1 MADGKVVIETGLDI
15 TGATKDLNNLGKTIK
30 KEGKEI
36 PPIKPE
42 VKPEVEEQAK
52 TKTKADIN
60 NLVEEVNRILK
71 NAKTDININV
81 SDEDLNIV
89 SSRIDT
95 ILSNTQLVTSEKVK
109 KINAEFKKIGLTDIG
124 ENVQKNVANKV
135 EQDVNKTATATNK
148 VAQATNKATQAS
160 KNLDKETKEL
170 NTDLKQV
177 GTAGT
182 KAMNQIS
189 NGTGGATKSMS
200 SLKSSLKR
208 IIGTLGLV
216 FSLKALINFGQQAVN
231 VASDLTEVDNVVQK
245 AFGNMRGEMDALA
258 DSSIKN
264 LGISRLE
271 AYQTGSTFMAMGKS
285 MLTSSQDAKDMALN
299 LTKLSANMAS
309 FFNTSNKY
317 AAIALK
323 SIYTGE
329 TETLKQYGVVMTEV
343 NLKQFALAQGISKSY
358 DEMSQSER
366 VMLRY
371 QYVMQQL
378 GYIGDDFID
387 TQDSWANQTRVLK
400 EQWKEFLGVLGT
412 GIITVLTPLVK
423 ALNMI
428 MGRMI
433 AIAKSI
439 GSVLSNVFGIQ
450 VQSANQVSG
459 AITDTADAFD
469 DATTAV
475 GDYDKATKKASKTAS
490 KSLASFDKL
499 NNTMTSQSDSGT
511 GAGGAGG
518 GGGLTTPDISSG
530 TDSVIDQAN
539 SKINTLLDSMKKR
552 LLELVD
558 LVKKGFKNGLGTDF
572 DASIKRTEKHLASIG
587 KQLQDIFTNT
597 NVINAANNWANNV
610 AYALGQL
617 AGSMVSIGQ
626 TIVENL
632 VGGVDSFLSKDSGY
646 ITDRIV
652 GLFDISSR
660 VAQITG
666 NLSTAIAEIFTVFRS
681 DTAKNITG
689 DFMGISADLALGF
702 MELTGRLS
710 SDLYNLIAQP
720 IINNKG
726 KIQQAVMGLLEP
738 ISIAMDTIHGAIKNT
753 FEQIFNVYDEYL
765 APAFQNITD
774 GFNSLVST
782 VLDVWNSQVAPFLT
796 TVATE
801 IQTLWQAHLQPLVN
815 NIITLVGKIV
825 LALSELWKNPL
836 EPLIAWIV
844 ANVIPVIT
852 PILQML
858 VSTVSSVIGTIA
870 DILSGIMETL
880 GGIIDFIRGVFTG
893 NWSLAWRG
901 VQQIFMGVW
910 HTLISFMS
918 GILSTISSIF
928 KGIYNVARSYI
939 NFILSAIQGMIN
951 GIIGGFNYMIRSLN
965 HLHFSIPSWVPVL
978 GGKSLGFNLGTIPRV
993 SLPRLATGAV
1003 LPANQPFLSV
1013 VGDQK
1018 HGTNIEAPLDTIK
1031 QALKETLQGMNM
1043 SDNSPIVIEIDGKE
1057 VFRAIRNQDR
1067 QFIKQTGKSAFS
1079 Y

>member
-1 MADGKVVIETGLDI
+1 MADGKVVIETGLDS
-15 TGATKDLNNLGKTIK
+15 TGLKKGLNNL
-30 KEGKEI
+30 
-36 PPIKPE
+36 KPQFTE
-42 VKPEVEEQAK
+42 MG
-52 TKTKADIN
+52 
-60 NLVEEVNRILK
+60 
-71 NAKTDININV
+71 
-81 SDEDLNIV
+81 
-89 SSRIDT
+89 
-95 ILSNTQLVTSEKVK
+95 NT
-109 KINAEFKKIGLTDIG
+109 
-124 ENVQKNVANKV
+124 
-135 EQDVNKTATATNK
+135 
-148 VAQATNKATQAS
+148 
-160 KNLDKETKEL
+160 
-170 NTDLKQV
+170 
-177 GTAGT
+177 GT

-189 NGTGGATKSMS
+189 NSMSGATKSIG
-200 SLKSSLKR
+200 SLKSSLKG

-231 VASDLTEVDNVVQK
+231 VASNLTEVDNVVQK

-343 NLKQFALAQGISKSY
+343 NLKQFALAQGITKSY
-358 DEMSQSER
+358 NEMSQSEK

-433 AIAKSI
+433 ALAKSI

-450 VQSANQVSG
+450 IQSANQVSG
-459 AITDTADAFD
+459 AISDTADAFD

-475 GDYDKATKKASKTAS
+475 GGYDTATKKASKTAS

-499 NNTMTSQSDSGT
+499 NNTMTSQSDGGA

-518 GGGLTTPDISSG
+518 GGGLATPDISSSV
-530 TDSVIDQAN
+530 DSAIDQAN
-539 SKINTLLDSMKKR
+539 SKINTIFDGVKKR

-558 LVKKGFKNGLGTDF
+558 LLKKGFKNGLGTDF
-572 DASIKRTEKHLASIG
+572 EASIKRTQKHLASIG
-587 KQLQDIFTNT
+587 KQLQDIFTNP

-689 DFMGISADLALGF
+689 DFMGINADLALGF

-720 IINNKG
+720 IIDNKD

-738 ISIAMDTIHGAIKNT
+738 ISIAMDTIHGAVKNT

-774 GFNSLVST
+774 GFSSLVSSL
-782 VLDVWNSQVAPFLT
+782 LDVWNSQVAPFLT
-796 TVATE
+796 TVATA
-801 IQTLWQAHLQPLVN
+801 IQTLWETHLQPFVDNL
-815 NIITLVGKIV
+815 ITLVGKIV
-825 LALSELWKNPL
+825 LAISELWKNVL

-844 ANVIPVIT
+844 ANVVPVIT
-852 PILQML
+852 PILETM
-858 VSTVSSVIGTIA
+858 VKTVSSIIGTIA

-880 GGIIDFIRGVFTG
+880 GGIIDFITGIFTG
-893 NWSLAWRG
+893 DWSLAWQG
-901 VQQIFMGVW
+901 VQEIFTGIWNALTGFISGIWSTIKSIFTGAISTIVQFVKTGFNAAKTAVTTIFGGIKSFISNTWSGIKSTVMGVVN
-910 HTLISFMS
+910 TLKSYVVNGFSYIQS
-918 GILSTISSIF
+918 GISRIMNSILSIIS
-928 KGIYNVARSYI
+928 GIWRGISNVAKSCI
-939 NFILSAIQGMIN
+939 NFILSGIQSMVN
-951 GIIGGFNYMIRSLN
+951 GIIGGFNSMIRALN
-965 HLHFSIPSWVPVL
+965 HLHFSIPDWVPGL
-978 GGKSLGFNLGTIPRV
+978 GGKSLGFNLSTISKV

>member
-1 MADGKVVIETGLDI
+1 MADGKVVIETGLDS
-15 TGATKDLNNLGKTIK
+15 TGLKKGLNNL
-30 KEGKEI
+30 
-36 PPIKPE
+36 KPQFTE
-42 VKPEVEEQAK
+42 MG
-52 TKTKADIN
+52 
-60 NLVEEVNRILK
+60 
-71 NAKTDININV
+71 
-81 SDEDLNIV
+81 
-89 SSRIDT
+89 
-95 ILSNTQLVTSEKVK
+95 NT
-109 KINAEFKKIGLTDIG
+109 
-124 ENVQKNVANKV
+124 
-135 EQDVNKTATATNK
+135 
-148 VAQATNKATQAS
+148 
-160 KNLDKETKEL
+160 
-170 NTDLKQV
+170 
-177 GTAGT
+177 GT

-189 NGTGGATKSMS
+189 NSMNGATKSIG
-200 SLKSSLKR
+200 SLKSSLKG

-216 FSLKALINFGQQAVN
+216 FSLKALINFGQQAVD

-245 AFGNMRGEMDALA
+245 TFGNMRGEMDALA

-285 MLTSSQDAKDMALN
+285 MLTSSQDAKNMALN

-343 NLKQFALAQGISKSY
+343 NLKQFALAQGITKSY
-358 DEMSQSER
+358 NEMSQSEK

-433 AIAKSI
+433 AIVKSI

-459 AITDTADAFD
+459 AISDTAGAFD

-490 KSLASFDKL
+490 KSLATFDKL
-499 NNTMTSQSDSGT
+499 NNTMTSQSDGDA

-530 TDSVIDQAN
+530 TNSVIDQVN
-539 SKINTLLDSMKKR
+539 SKINTVLDGMKKR

-558 LVKKGFKNGLGTDF
+558 LLKKGFKNGLGTDF
-572 DASIKRTEKHLASIG
+572 DASIKRTQKHLASIG
-587 KQLQDIFTNT
+587 KQLQDIFTNP

-652 GLFDISSR
+652 GLFDISSKI
-660 VAQITG
+660 AQITG

-689 DFMGISADLALGF
+689 NIIGITTDLTLGF
-702 MELTGRLS
+702 MELTGRLA

-720 IINNKG
+720 IIDNKD

-774 GFNSLVST
+774 GFSSLVGSL
-782 VLDVWNSQVAPFLT
+782 LDVWNSQIAPFLT
-796 TVATE
+796 TVATA
-801 IQTLWQAHLQPLVN
+801 IQTLWETHLQPFVN
-815 NIITLVGKIV
+815 NLITLVGKIV
-825 LALSELWKNPL
+825 LAISELWKNVL

-844 ANVIPVIT
+844 ANVVPVIT
-852 PILQML
+852 PILETL
-858 VSTVSSVIGTIA
+858 VKYVSSIIGTIA

-880 GGIIDFIRGVFTG
+880 SGIIDFITGIFTG
-893 NWSLAWRG
+893 DWSLAWQG
-901 VQQIFMGVW
+901 VQEIFTGIWNALTGFISGVW
-910 HTLISFMS
+910 STIKSIFTGAISIIVQFIKTGFNAAKTAITTIFGGIRSFISNTWS
-918 GILSTISSIF
+918 GIKSTVIGAINTLKSYIVNGFSYIQSGIARIMNSILSIISGIWQ
-928 KGIYNVARSYI
+928 GIYNVARSYI
-939 NFILSAIQGMIN
+939 NFILSGIQSMVN
-951 GIIGGFNYMIRSLN
+951 GIIGGFNSMIRALN
-965 HLHFSIPSWVPVL
+965 HLHFSIPDWVPGL
-978 GGKSLGFNLGTIPRV
+978 GGKSLGFNLSTISKV

>member
-1 MADGKVVIETGLDI
+1 MADGKVVIETGLDS
-15 TGATKDLNNLGKTIK
+15 TGLKKGLNNL
-30 KEGKEI
+30 
-36 PPIKPE
+36 KPQFTE
-42 VKPEVEEQAK
+42 MG
-52 TKTKADIN
+52 
-60 NLVEEVNRILK
+60 
-71 NAKTDININV
+71 
-81 SDEDLNIV
+81 
-89 SSRIDT
+89 
-95 ILSNTQLVTSEKVK
+95 NT
-109 KINAEFKKIGLTDIG
+109 
-124 ENVQKNVANKV
+124 
-135 EQDVNKTATATNK
+135 
-148 VAQATNKATQAS
+148 
-160 KNLDKETKEL
+160 
-170 NTDLKQV
+170 
-177 GTAGT
+177 GT

-189 NGTGGATKSMS
+189 NSMSGATKSMG
-200 SLKSSLKR
+200 SLKSSLKG

-216 FSLKALINFGQQAVN
+216 FSLKALINFGQQAVD

-358 DEMSQSER
+358 EEMSQSER

-459 AITDTADAFD
+459 AISDTADAFD

-475 GDYDKATKKASKTAS
+475 GDYDTATKKASKTAS

-518 GGGLTTPDISSG
+518 GGGLATPDISSG
-530 TDSVIDQAN
+530 TDSAIDQAN
-539 SKINTLLDSMKKR
+539 SKINTILDNVKKR
-552 LLELVD
+552 LLELVN

-572 DASIKRTEKHLASIG
+572 DASIKRTQKHLASIG
-587 KQLQDIFTNT
+587 KQLQDIFTNP
-597 NVINAANNWANNV
+597 NIINAANNWANNV

-652 GLFDISSR
+652 GLFDISSK

-689 DFMGISADLALGF
+689 DFIGINADLALGF

-720 IINNKG
+720 IIDNKD

-738 ISIAMDTIHGAIKNT
+738 ISIAMDTIHDVIKNT

-774 GFNSLVST
+774 GFSSLVGGL
-782 VLDVWNSQVAPFLT
+782 LDVWNSQVAPFLT

-801 IQTLWQAHLQPLVN
+801 IQTLWETHLQPFVN
-815 NIITLVGKIV
+815 NLITLVGKIV
-825 LALSELWKNPL
+825 LAISELWKNVL

-844 ANVIPVIT
+844 ANVVPVIT
-852 PILQML
+852 PILESM
-858 VSTVSSVIGTIA
+858 VKTVSSVIGTIA

-880 GGIIDFIRGVFTG
+880 GGIIDFITGIFTG
-893 NWSLAWRG
+893 DWSLAWQG
-901 VQQIFMGVW
+901 VQEIFTGIWNALTGFISGVW
-910 HTLISFMS
+910 STIKSIFTGAISIIVQFIKTGFNAAKTAITTIFGGIRSFISNTWS
-918 GILSTISSIF
+918 GIKSTVIGAVNTLKSYVVNGFSYMQSGIARIMNSILSIISGIWR
-928 KGIYNVARSYI
+928 GIYNVARSYI
-939 NFILSAIQGMIN
+939 NFILSGIQSMVN
-951 GIIGGFNYMIRSLN
+951 GIIGGFNSMIRALN
-965 HLHFSIPSWVPVL
+965 HLHFSIPDWVPGL
-978 GGKSLGFNLGTIPRV
+978 GGKSLGFNLSTISRV

>member
-1 MADGKVVIETGLDI
+1 MADGKVVIETGLDS
-15 TGATKDLNNLGKTIK
+15 TGLKKGLNNL
-30 KEGKEI
+30 
-36 PPIKPE
+36 KPQFTE
-42 VKPEVEEQAK
+42 MG
-52 TKTKADIN
+52 
-60 NLVEEVNRILK
+60 
-71 NAKTDININV
+71 
-81 SDEDLNIV
+81 
-89 SSRIDT
+89 
-95 ILSNTQLVTSEKVK
+95 NT
-109 KINAEFKKIGLTDIG
+109 
-124 ENVQKNVANKV
+124 
-135 EQDVNKTATATNK
+135 
-148 VAQATNKATQAS
+148 
-160 KNLDKETKEL
+160 
-170 NTDLKQV
+170 
-177 GTAGT
+177 GT

-189 NGTGGATKSMS
+189 NSVGGATKSMS
-200 SLKSSLKR
+200 SLKSSLKG

-216 FSLKALINFGQQAVN
+216 FSLKALINFGQQAVD

-412 GIITVLTPLVK
+412 GIITILTPLVK
-423 ALNMI
+423 ALNMV

-439 GSVLSNVFGIQ
+439 GSILSNVFGIQ

-499 NNTMTSQSDSGT
+499 NNTMTSQSDSGA

-530 TDSVIDQAN
+530 ADSAITQAN
-539 SKINTLLDSMKKR
+539 SKINTVLDNVKKR

-558 LVKKGFKNGLGTDF
+558 LLKKGFKNGLGTDF

-587 KQLQDIFTNT
+587 KQLQNIFTNP

-626 TIVENL
+626 TIIENL

-689 DFMGISADLALGF
+689 DFMGINADLALGF

-720 IINNKG
+720 IIDNKD

-774 GFNSLVST
+774 GFSSLVGSL
-782 VLDVWNSQVAPFLT
+782 LDVWNSQVAPFLT

-801 IQTLWQAHLQPLVN
+801 IQTLWETHLQPFVDNL
-815 NIITLVGKIV
+815 ITLVGKIV
-825 LALSELWKNPL
+825 LAISELWKNVL

-844 ANVIPVIT
+844 ANIVPVIT
-852 PILQML
+852 PILETM
-858 VSTVSSVIGTIA
+858 VKTVSSIIGTIA

-880 GGIIDFIRGVFTG
+880 GGIIDFITGVFSG
-893 NWSLAWRG
+893 DWSLAWQG
-901 VQQIFMGVW
+901 VQEIFTGIWNALTGFISGIWSTIESIFTGAISIIVQFIQTGFNAAKTAITTIFGGIKSFISSIWNGIKSVVLGIVNALKNGISAAFNGIKSIITSVMNTILSVISRVW
-910 HTLISFMS
+910 NAIWGTIKRVIN
-918 GILSTISSIF
+918 GILS
-928 KGIYNVARSYI
+928 GIQS
-939 NFILSAIQGMIN
+939 MIN
-951 GIIGGFNYMIRSLN
+951 GIIGGFNSMIRALN
-965 HLHFSIPSWVPVL
+965 HLHFSIPDWVPGL
-978 GGKSLGFNLGTIPRV
+978 GGKSLGFNLSTISRV

>member
-1 MADGKVVIETGLDI
+1 MADGKVVIETGLDS
-15 TGATKDLNNLGKTIK
+15 TGLKKGLNNLKPQFT
-30 KEGKEI
+30 EI
-36 PPIKPE
+36 G
-42 VKPEVEEQAK
+42 
-52 TKTKADIN
+52 
-60 NLVEEVNRILK
+60 
-71 NAKTDININV
+71 
-81 SDEDLNIV
+81 
-89 SSRIDT
+89 
-95 ILSNTQLVTSEKVK
+95 NT
-109 KINAEFKKIGLTDIG
+109 
-124 ENVQKNVANKV
+124 
-135 EQDVNKTATATNK
+135 
-148 VAQATNKATQAS
+148 
-160 KNLDKETKEL
+160 
-170 NTDLKQV
+170 
-177 GTAGT
+177 GT

-189 NGTGGATKSMS
+189 NSVGGATKSMS
-200 SLKSSLKR
+200 SLKSSLKG

-358 DEMSQSER
+358 EEMSQSER

-387 TQDSWANQTRVLK
+387 TQDSWANQTRVLS

-412 GIITVLTPLVK
+412 GIITILTPLVK
-423 ALNMI
+423 ALNMVL
-428 MGRMI
+428 GRMI

-459 AITDTADAFD
+459 AVSDTADAFD
-469 DATTAV
+469 DASTAV

-511 GAGGAGG
+511 GTGGAGG
-518 GGGLTTPDISSG
+518 GGGITTPNINSG
-530 TDSVIDQAN
+530 ADSALTQAN
-539 SKINTLLDSMKKR
+539 SKINTVLDNVKKR

-587 KQLQDIFTNT
+587 KQLQDIFTNP

-617 AGSMVSIGQ
+617 AGSMISIGQ
-626 TIVENL
+626 TIIENL

-689 DFMGISADLALGF
+689 DFMGINADLALGF

-720 IINNKG
+720 IIDNKD

-774 GFNSLVST
+774 GFSSLVSSL
-782 VLDVWNSQVAPFLT
+782 LDVWNSQVAPFLT
-796 TVATE
+796 TVATA
-801 IQTLWQAHLQPLVN
+801 IQTLWETHLQPFVN
-815 NIITLVGKIV
+815 NLITLVGKIV
-825 LALSELWKNPL
+825 LAISELWKNVL

-844 ANVIPVIT
+844 ANVVPVIT
-852 PILQML
+852 PILETM
-858 VSTVSSVIGTIA
+858 VKTVSSIIGTIA

-880 GGIIDFIRGVFTG
+880 GGIIDFITGVFTG
-893 NWSLAWRG
+893 DWSLAWQG
-901 VQQIFMGVW
+901 VQEIFTGIW
-910 HTLISFMS
+910 NALTGFIS
-918 GILSTISSIF
+918 GIWSTIESIF
-928 KGIYNVARSYI
+928 TGAISIIVQFIQTGFNAAKTVITTIFGGIKTFISNTWSGIKSIVIGAVNVLKSYVINGFNYIKSGITGVMNTILSIISGIWRGIYNVARTYI
-939 NFILSAIQGMIN
+939 NYVLSGIQSMVN
-951 GIIGGFNYMIRSLN
+951 GIIGGLNSMIRALN
-965 HLHFSIPSWVPVL
+965 HLHFSIPDWVPGL
-978 GGKSLGFNLGTIPRV
+978 GGKSLGFNLGTISRV

-1043 SDNSPIVIEIDGKE
+1043 TDNSPIVIEIDGKE

>member
-1 MADGKVVIETGLDI
+1 MADGKVVIETGLDS
-15 TGATKDLNNLGKTIK
+15 TGLKKGLNNLKPQFT
-30 KEGKEI
+30 EI
-36 PPIKPE
+36 G
-42 VKPEVEEQAK
+42 
-52 TKTKADIN
+52 
-60 NLVEEVNRILK
+60 
-71 NAKTDININV
+71 
-81 SDEDLNIV
+81 
-89 SSRIDT
+89 
-95 ILSNTQLVTSEKVK
+95 NT
-109 KINAEFKKIGLTDIG
+109 
-124 ENVQKNVANKV
+124 
-135 EQDVNKTATATNK
+135 
-148 VAQATNKATQAS
+148 
-160 KNLDKETKEL
+160 
-170 NTDLKQV
+170 
-177 GTAGT
+177 GT

-189 NGTGGATKSMS
+189 NSVGGATKSMS
-200 SLKSSLKR
+200 SLKSSLKG

-358 DEMSQSER
+358 EEMSQSER

-387 TQDSWANQTRVLK
+387 TQDSWANQTRVLS

-412 GIITVLTPLVK
+412 GIITILTPLVK
-423 ALNMI
+423 ALNMVL
-428 MGRMI
+428 GRMI

-459 AITDTADAFD
+459 AISDTASAFD

-511 GAGGAGG
+511 GTGGAGG
-518 GGGLTTPDISSG
+518 GGGITTPNINSG
-530 TDSVIDQAN
+530 ADSVLTQAN
-539 SKINTLLDSMKKR
+539 SKINTVLDSMKKR

-558 LVKKGFKNGLGTDF
+558 LLKKGFKNGLGTDF
-572 DASIKRTEKHLASIG
+572 DASLKRTQKHLASIG
-587 KQLQDIFTNT
+587 KQLQDIFTNPS
-597 NVINAANNWANNV
+597 VINAANNWANNV

-626 TIVENL
+626 TIIENL

-652 GLFDISSR
+652 GLFDISSK

-689 DFMGISADLALGF
+689 DFMGINADLALGF

-720 IINNKG
+720 IIDNKD

-774 GFNSLVST
+774 GFSSLVSSL
-782 VLDVWNSQVAPFLT
+782 LDVWNSQVAPFLT
-796 TVATE
+796 TVATA
-801 IQTLWQAHLQPLVN
+801 IQTLWETHLQPFVN
-815 NIITLVGKIV
+815 NLITLVGKIV
-825 LALSELWKNPL
+825 LAISELWKNVL

-844 ANVIPVIT
+844 ANVVPVIT
-852 PILQML
+852 PILETL
-858 VSTVSSVIGTIA
+858 VKYVSSIIGTIA
-870 DILSGIMETL
+870 DILSGMMETL
-880 GGIIDFIRGVFTG
+880 SGIIDFITGIFTG
-893 NWSLAWRG
+893 DWSLAWQG
-901 VQQIFMGVW
+901 VQEIFTGIW
-910 HTLISFMS
+910 NALTGFIS
-918 GILSTISSIF
+918 GIWSTIESIF
-928 KGIYNVARSYI
+928 TGAISIIVQFIKTGFNAAKTAITTIFGGIRSFISNTWNGIKSTVIGAVNTLKSYVVNGFSYMQSGIARIMNSILSIISGIWRGIYNVARSYI
-939 NFILSAIQGMIN
+939 NFILSGIQSMVN
-951 GIIGGFNYMIRSLN
+951 GIIGGFNSMIRALN
-965 HLHFSIPSWVPVL
+965 HLHFSIPAWVPGL
-978 GGKSLGFNLGTIPRV
+978 GGKSLGFNLSTISRV

>member
-1 MADGKVVIETGLDI
+1 MADGKVVIETGLDS
-15 TGATKDLNNLGKTIK
+15 TGLKKGLNNLKPQFT
-30 KEGKEI
+30 EI
-36 PPIKPE
+36 G
-42 VKPEVEEQAK
+42 
-52 TKTKADIN
+52 
-60 NLVEEVNRILK
+60 
-71 NAKTDININV
+71 
-81 SDEDLNIV
+81 
-89 SSRIDT
+89 
-95 ILSNTQLVTSEKVK
+95 NT
-109 KINAEFKKIGLTDIG
+109 
-124 ENVQKNVANKV
+124 
-135 EQDVNKTATATNK
+135 
-148 VAQATNKATQAS
+148 
-160 KNLDKETKEL
+160 
-170 NTDLKQV
+170 
-177 GTAGT
+177 GT

-189 NGTGGATKSMS
+189 NSVGGATKSMS
-200 SLKSSLKR
+200 SLKSSLKG

-358 DEMSQSER
+358 EEMSQSER

-387 TQDSWANQTRVLK
+387 TQDSWANQTRVLS

-412 GIITVLTPLVK
+412 GIITILTPLVK
-423 ALNMI
+423 ALNMVL
-428 MGRMI
+428 GRMI

-459 AITDTADAFD
+459 AVSDTADAFD
-469 DATTAV
+469 DASTAV

-511 GAGGAGG
+511 GTGGAGG
-518 GGGLTTPDISSG
+518 GGGITTPNINSG
-530 TDSVIDQAN
+530 ADSALTQAN
-539 SKINTLLDSMKKR
+539 SKINTVLDNVKKR

-587 KQLQDIFTNT
+587 KQLQDIFTNP

-617 AGSMVSIGQ
+617 AGSMISIGQ
-626 TIVENL
+626 TIIENL

-689 DFMGISADLALGF
+689 DFMGINADLALGF

-720 IINNKG
+720 IIDNKD

-774 GFNSLVST
+774 GFSSLVSSL
-782 VLDVWNSQVAPFLT
+782 LDVWNSQVAPFLT
-796 TVATE
+796 TVATA
-801 IQTLWQAHLQPLVN
+801 IQTLWETHLQPFVN
-815 NIITLVGKIV
+815 NLITLVGKIV
-825 LALSELWKNPL
+825 LAISELWKNVL

-844 ANVIPVIT
+844 ANVVPVIT
-852 PILQML
+852 PILETM
-858 VSTVSSVIGTIA
+858 VKTVSSIIGTIA

-880 GGIIDFIRGVFTG
+880 GGIIDFITGVFTG
-893 NWSLAWRG
+893 DWSLAWQG
-901 VQQIFMGVW
+901 VQEIFTGIW
-910 HTLISFMS
+910 NALTGFIS
-918 GILSTISSIF
+918 GIWSTIESIF
-928 KGIYNVARSYI
+928 TGAISIIVQFIQTGFNAAKTVITTIFGGIKTFISNTWSGIKSIVIGAVNVLKSYVINGFNYMKSGISGVMNTILSIISGIWGGIYNVARSYI
-939 NFILSAIQGMIN
+939 NFILSGIQGMVN
-951 GIIGGFNYMIRSLN
+951 GIIGGFNSMIRALN
-965 HLHFSIPSWVPVL
+965 HLHFSIPDWVPGL
-978 GGKSLGFNLGTIPRV
+978 GGKSLGFNLSTISRV

-1043 SDNSPIVIEIDGKE
+1043 TDNSPIVIEIDGKE

>member
-1 MADGKVVIETGLDI
+1 MADGKVVIETGLDS
-15 TGATKDLNNLGKTIK
+15 TGLKRGLNNL
-30 KEGKEI
+30 
-36 PPIKPE
+36 KPQFTE
-42 VKPEVEEQAK
+42 MG
-52 TKTKADIN
+52 
-60 NLVEEVNRILK
+60 
-71 NAKTDININV
+71 
-81 SDEDLNIV
+81 
-89 SSRIDT
+89 
-95 ILSNTQLVTSEKVK
+95 NT
-109 KINAEFKKIGLTDIG
+109 
-124 ENVQKNVANKV
+124 
-135 EQDVNKTATATNK
+135 
-148 VAQATNKATQAS
+148 
-160 KNLDKETKEL
+160 
-170 NTDLKQV
+170 
-177 GTAGT
+177 GT

-189 NGTGGATKSMS
+189 NSMSGTTKSIG
-200 SLKSSLKR
+200 SLKSSLKG
-208 IIGTLGLV
+208 IISTLGVV

-343 NLKQFALAQGISKSY
+343 NLKQFALAQGITKSY
-358 DEMSQSER
+358 NEMSQSER

-387 TQDSWANQTRVLK
+387 TQDSWANQTRVLS

-412 GIITVLTPLVK
+412 GIITILTPLVK
-423 ALNMI
+423 ALNMVL
-428 MGRMI
+428 GRMI

-459 AITDTADAFD
+459 AVSDTADAFD
-469 DATTAV
+469 DASTAV

-490 KSLASFDKL
+490 KSLAAFDKL
-499 NNTMTSQSDSGT
+499 NNTMTSQSDGDT

-530 TDSVIDQAN
+530 TDSAIDQAN
-539 SKINTLLDSMKKR
+539 SKINTILDNVKKR

-572 DASIKRTEKHLASIG
+572 DASIKRTQKHLASIG
-587 KQLQDIFTNT
+587 KQLQDIFTNPS
-597 NVINAANNWANNV
+597 VINAANNWANNV

-632 VGGVDSFLSKDSGY
+632 VGGVDSFLSKDNGY

-720 IINNKG
+720 IIDNKD

-738 ISIAMDTIHGAIKNT
+738 ISIAMDTIHEAIKNT

-774 GFNSLVST
+774 GFSSLVSSL
-782 VLDVWNSQVAPFLT
+782 LDVWNSQVAPFLT

-801 IQTLWQAHLQPLVN
+801 IQTLWETHLQPFVN
-815 NIITLVGKIV
+815 NLITLVGKIV
-825 LALSELWKNPL
+825 LAISELWKNVL

-844 ANVIPVIT
+844 ANVVPVIT
-852 PILQML
+852 PILESM
-858 VSTVSSVIGTIA
+858 VKTVSSVIGTIA

-880 GGIIDFIRGVFTG
+880 GGIIDFITGIFTG
-893 NWSLAWRG
+893 DWSLAWQG
-901 VQQIFMGVW
+901 VQEIFTGIWNALTGFISGVW
-910 HTLISFMS
+910 STIKSIFTGAISIIVQFIKTGFNAAKTAITTIFGGIRSFISNTWNGIKSVVLGIVNALKNGITAAFNGIKSVITSVMNTIS
-918 GILSTISSIF
+918 SVISRVWNAIWGTIKRVINGILS
-928 KGIYNVARSYI
+928 GIQSMV
-939 NFILSAIQGMIN
+939 N
-951 GIIGGFNYMIRSLN
+951 GIIGGFNSMIRALN
-965 HLHFSIPSWVPVL
+965 HLHFSIPDWVPGL
-978 GGKSLGFNLGTIPRV
+978 GGRSLGFNLSTISRV

>member
-1 MADGKVVIETGLDI
+1 MADGKVVIETGLDS
-15 TGATKDLNNLGKTIK
+15 TGLKKGLNNL
-30 KEGKEI
+30 
-36 PPIKPE
+36 KPQFTE
-42 VKPEVEEQAK
+42 MG
-52 TKTKADIN
+52 
-60 NLVEEVNRILK
+60 
-71 NAKTDININV
+71 
-81 SDEDLNIV
+81 
-89 SSRIDT
+89 
-95 ILSNTQLVTSEKVK
+95 NT
-109 KINAEFKKIGLTDIG
+109 
-124 ENVQKNVANKV
+124 
-135 EQDVNKTATATNK
+135 
-148 VAQATNKATQAS
+148 
-160 KNLDKETKEL
+160 
-170 NTDLKQV
+170 
-177 GTAGT
+177 GT

-189 NGTGGATKSMS
+189 NSMNGATKSIG
-200 SLKSSLKR
+200 SLKSSLKG

-216 FSLKALINFGQQAVN
+216 FSLKALINFGQQAVE
-231 VASDLTEVDNVVQK
+231 VSSDLTEVDNVVQK

-258 DSSIKN
+258 NSSIKN

-271 AYQTGSTFMAMGKS
+271 AYQTGSTFMSMGKS
-285 MLTSSQDAKDMALN
+285 MLTSSQDAKNMALN

-358 DEMSQSER
+358 NEMSQSEK

-400 EQWKEFLGVLGT
+400 EQWKEFLSVIGT
-412 GIITVLTPLVK
+412 GIITVLTPLIK

-439 GSVLSNVFGIQ
+439 GSVLSSVFGIQ
-450 VQSANQVSG
+450 IQSANQVSG
-459 AITDTADAFD
+459 AISDTADAFD
-469 DATTAV
+469 DASTAV
-475 GDYDKATKKASKTAS
+475 GDYDAATKKASKTAS

-499 NNTMTSQSDSGT
+499 NNTMTSQSDGGT

-518 GGGLTTPDISSG
+518 AGLTTPDISST
-530 TDSVIDQAN
+530 TDSAIDQAN
-539 SKINTLLDSMKKR
+539 SKINTILDSVKKR

-558 LVKKGFKNGLGTDF
+558 LVKKGFKDGLGTDF
-572 DASIKRTEKHLASIG
+572 DASIKRTQKHLTSIG
-587 KQLQDIFTNT
+587 KQLQNIFTNP
-597 NVINAANNWANNV
+597 NVINAANNWANSV

-689 DFMGISADLALGF
+689 DFMGINADLALGF
-702 MELTGRLS
+702 TELTGRLS

-720 IINNKG
+720 IIDNKG

-774 GFNSLVST
+774 GFSSLVGSL
-782 VLDVWNSQVAPFLT
+782 LDVWNSQVAPFLT
-796 TVATE
+796 TIATA
-801 IQTLWQAHLQPLVN
+801 IQTLWETHLQPFVN
-815 NIITLVGKIV
+815 NLITLVGKIV
-825 LALSELWKNPL
+825 LAISELWKNVL
-836 EPLIAWIV
+836 EPLIAWVV
-844 ANVIPVIT
+844 ANVVPVIT
-852 PILQML
+852 PILESM
-858 VSTVSSVIGTIA
+858 VKTVSSVIGTIA

-880 GGIIDFIRGVFTG
+880 GGIIDFITGIFTG
-893 NWSLAWRG
+893 DWSLAWQG
-901 VQQIFMGVW
+901 VQEIFTGIW
-910 HTLISFMS
+910 NALTGFIS
-918 GILSTISSIF
+918 GIWSTIKSIFTGAISVIVQFIKTGFNAAKTVITTIFGGIKTFISSIWNGIKSVVLGIVNALKNGITAAFNGIKSVITSVMNTISSVISRVWNAIWGTI
-928 KGIYNVARSYI
+928 KRVI
-939 NFILSAIQGMIN
+939 NGILSAIQGMVN
-951 GIIGGFNYMIRSLN
+951 GIIGGLNSMIRSLN
-965 HLHFSIPSWVPVL
+965 HLHFSIPDWVPGL
-978 GGKSLGFNLGTIPRV
+978 GGKSLGFNLNTISRV

-1031 QALKETLQGMNM
+1031 QALKETLQGINM
-1043 SDNSPIVIEIDGKE
+1043 SDNSPIVIEIDGRE

>member
-1 MADGKVVIETGLDI
+1 MADGKVVIETGLDS
-15 TGATKDLNNLGKTIK
+15 TGLKKELNNL
-30 KEGKEI
+30 
-36 PPIKPE
+36 KPQFTE
-42 VKPEVEEQAK
+42 MG
-52 TKTKADIN
+52 
-60 NLVEEVNRILK
+60 
-71 NAKTDININV
+71 
-81 SDEDLNIV
+81 
-89 SSRIDT
+89 
-95 ILSNTQLVTSEKVK
+95 NT
-109 KINAEFKKIGLTDIG
+109 
-124 ENVQKNVANKV
+124 
-135 EQDVNKTATATNK
+135 
-148 VAQATNKATQAS
+148 
-160 KNLDKETKEL
+160 
-170 NTDLKQV
+170 
-177 GTAGT
+177 GT

-189 NGTGGATKSMS
+189 TGMNGATKSMS
-200 SLKSSLKR
+200 SLKSSLKG
-208 IIGTLGLV
+208 IIGTLGVV

-309 FFNTSNKY
+309 FFNTTNKY

-358 DEMSQSER
+358 NEMSQSEK

-439 GSVLSNVFGIQ
+439 GSVLSSAFGIQ

-459 AITDTADAFD
+459 AISDTAGAFD

-475 GDYDKATKKASKTAS
+475 GDYDTATKKASKTAS

-499 NNTMTSQSDSGT
+499 NNTMTSQSDGGA

-518 GGGLTTPDISSG
+518 GGGLATPDISSG
-530 TDSVIDQAN
+530 TDSAIDQAN
-539 SKINTLLDSMKKR
+539 SKINTIFDEVKKR

-558 LVKKGFKNGLGTDF
+558 LLKKGFKNGLGTDF
-572 DASIKRTEKHLASIG
+572 DASIKRTQKHLASIG
-587 KQLQDIFTNT
+587 KQLQDIFTNP

-617 AGSMVSIGQ
+617 AGSMISIGQ
-626 TIVENL
+626 TIIENL

-652 GLFDISSR
+652 GLFDISSK

-689 DFMGISADLALGF
+689 DFMGINADLALGF

-720 IINNKG
+720 IIDNKDR
-726 KIQQAVMGLLEP
+726 IQQAVMGLLEP
-738 ISIAMDTIHGAIKNT
+738 ISIAMDTIHEAIKNT

-774 GFNSLVST
+774 GFSSLVGS
-782 VLDVWNSQVAPFLT
+782 LLNVWNSQVAPFLT
-796 TVATE
+796 TVATA
-801 IQTLWQAHLQPLVN
+801 IQTLWETHLQPFVN
-815 NIITLVGKIV
+815 NLITLVGKIV
-825 LALSELWKNPL
+825 LAISELWKNVL

-844 ANVIPVIT
+844 ANVVPVIT
-852 PILQML
+852 PILETM
-858 VSTVSSVIGTIA
+858 VETVSSVIGTIA

-880 GGIIDFIRGVFTG
+880 GGIIDFITGIFTG
-893 NWSLAWRG
+893 DWSLAWQG
-901 VQQIFMGVW
+901 VQEIFTGIW
-910 HTLISFMS
+910 NALTGFIS
-918 GILSTISSIF
+918 GIWSTIKSIF
-928 KGIYNVARSYI
+928 TGAISTIVQFVKTGFNAAKTAITTIFGGIRNFISNTWSGIKSTVIGAVNTFKSYVVNGFSYMQSGIARIMNSILSIISGIWRGIYNVARSYI
-939 NFILSAIQGMIN
+939 NFILSGIQGMVN
-951 GIIGGFNYMIRSLN
+951 GIIGGFNSMIRALN
-965 HLHFSIPSWVPVL
+965 HLHFSIPDWVPGL
-978 GGKSLGFNLGTIPRV
+978 GGKSLGFNLSTISRV

>member
-1 MADGKVVIETGLDI
+1 MADGKVVIETGLDS
-15 TGATKDLNNLGKTIK
+15 TGLKKGLNNL
-30 KEGKEI
+30 
-36 PPIKPE
+36 KPQFTE
-42 VKPEVEEQAK
+42 MG
-52 TKTKADIN
+52 
-60 NLVEEVNRILK
+60 
-71 NAKTDININV
+71 
-81 SDEDLNIV
+81 
-89 SSRIDT
+89 
-95 ILSNTQLVTSEKVK
+95 NT
-109 KINAEFKKIGLTDIG
+109 
-124 ENVQKNVANKV
+124 
-135 EQDVNKTATATNK
+135 
-148 VAQATNKATQAS
+148 
-160 KNLDKETKEL
+160 
-170 NTDLKQV
+170 
-177 GTAGT
+177 GT

-189 NGTGGATKSMS
+189 NSMSGATKSMG
-200 SLKSSLKR
+200 SLKSSLKG

-216 FSLKALINFGQQAVN
+216 FSLKALINFGQQAVD

-358 DEMSQSER
+358 EEMSQSER

-412 GIITVLTPLVK
+412 GIITILTPLVK
-423 ALNMI
+423 ALNMVL
-428 MGRMI
+428 GRMI

-459 AITDTADAFD
+459 AVSDTADAFD
-469 DATTAV
+469 DASTAV

-499 NNTMTSQSDSGT
+499 NNTMTSQSDGGT

-530 TDSVIDQAN
+530 TDSAIDQAN
-539 SKINTLLDSMKKR
+539 SKINTILDNVKKR

-558 LVKKGFKNGLGTDF
+558 LLKKGFKNGLGTDF
-572 DASIKRTEKHLASIG
+572 DASIKRTQKHLANIG
-587 KQLQDIFTNT
+587 KQLQDIFTNP

-610 AYALGQL
+610 AYSLGQL

-626 TIVENL
+626 TIIENL

-652 GLFDISSR
+652 ALFDISSR

-689 DFMGISADLALGF
+689 DIMGINADLALGF

-720 IINNKG
+720 IIDNKD

-774 GFNSLVST
+774 GFDSLVGSI
-782 VLDVWNSQVAPFLT
+782 LDVWNSQVVPFLT
-796 TVATE
+796 TVAKA
-801 IQTLWQAHLQPLVN
+801 IQTLWETHLQPLVN
-815 NIITLVGKIV
+815 NIITVVGKIV
-825 LALSELWKNPL
+825 LVLSELWKNPL
-836 EPLIAWIV
+836 EPLIAWII

-852 PILQML
+852 PILQTL

-870 DILSGIMETL
+870 DILSGIMQTL

-910 HTLISFMS
+910 HTLIGFIS
-918 GILSTISSIF
+918 GISSTISSIF
-928 KGIYNVARSYI
+928 KGIYNVIRAYI
-939 NFILSAIQGMIN
+939 NFILSGIQGMVN

-965 HLHFSIPSWVPVL
+965 HLHFSIPDWVPGL
-978 GGKSLGFNLGTIPRV
+978 GGKSLGFNLSTISRV

>member
-1 MADGKVVIETGLDI
+1 MADGKVVIETGLDS
-15 TGATKDLNNLGKTIK
+15 TGLKKGLNNL
-30 KEGKEI
+30 
-36 PPIKPE
+36 KPQFTE
-42 VKPEVEEQAK
+42 MG
-52 TKTKADIN
+52 
-60 NLVEEVNRILK
+60 
-71 NAKTDININV
+71 
-81 SDEDLNIV
+81 
-89 SSRIDT
+89 
-95 ILSNTQLVTSEKVK
+95 NT
-109 KINAEFKKIGLTDIG
+109 
-124 ENVQKNVANKV
+124 
-135 EQDVNKTATATNK
+135 
-148 VAQATNKATQAS
+148 
-160 KNLDKETKEL
+160 
-170 NTDLKQV
+170 
-177 GTAGT
+177 GT

-189 NGTGGATKSMS
+189 NSVGGATKSMG
-200 SLKSSLKR
+200 SLKSTLKGV
-208 IIGTLGLV
+208 IGTLGVV
-216 FSLKALINFGQQAVN
+216 FSLKALINFGQQAVD

-285 MLTSSQDAKDMALN
+285 MLTSSKDAKDMALN

-358 DEMSQSER
+358 NEMSQSER

-459 AITDTADAFD
+459 AISDTADAFD

-475 GDYDKATKKASKTAS
+475 GDYDTATKKASKTAS

-499 NNTMTSQSDSGT
+499 NNTMTSQSDGDT
-511 GAGGAGG
+511 GAGGVGG
-518 GGGLTTPDISSG
+518 GGITTPDINSG
-530 TDSVIDQAN
+530 ADSAITQAN
-539 SKINTLLDSMKKR
+539 SKINTVLDNVKKR

-587 KQLQDIFTNT
+587 KQLQDIFTNP

-632 VGGVDSFLSKDSGY
+632 VGGVDNFLSKDSGY

-689 DFMGISADLALGF
+689 DFIGINADLALGF

-720 IINNKG
+720 IIDNKD

-738 ISIAMDTIHGAIKNT
+738 ISIAMDTIHSAIKNT

-774 GFNSLVST
+774 GFSSLVSSL
-782 VLDVWNSQVAPFLT
+782 LDVWNSQVAPFLT

-801 IQTLWQAHLQPLVN
+801 IQTLWETHLQPFVN
-815 NIITLVGKIV
+815 NLITLVGKIV
-825 LALSELWKNPL
+825 LAISELWKNVL

-844 ANVIPVIT
+844 ANVVPVIT
-852 PILQML
+852 PILETM
-858 VSTVSSVIGTIA
+858 VKTVSSVIGTIA

-880 GGIIDFIRGVFTG
+880 GGIIDFITGIFTG
-893 NWSLAWRG
+893 DWSLAWQG
-901 VQQIFMGVW
+901 VQEIFTGIW
-910 HTLISFMS
+910 NALTGFIS
-918 GILSTISSIF
+918 GIWSTIKSIF
-928 KGIYNVARSYI
+928 TGAISIIVQFIKTGFNAAKTAITTIFGGIRSFISNTWSGIKSIVIGAVNVLKSYVINGFNYIKSGITGVMNTILSIISGIWRGIYNVARTYI
-939 NFILSAIQGMIN
+939 NYVLSGIQSMVN
-951 GIIGGFNYMIRSLN
+951 GIIGGLNSMIRALN
-965 HLHFSIPSWVPVL
+965 HLHFSIPDWVPGL
-978 GGKSLGFNLGTIPRV
+978 GGKSLGFNLGTISRV

>member
-1 MADGKVVIETGLDI
+1 MADGKVVIETGLDS
-15 TGATKDLNNLGKTIK
+15 TGLKKGLNNL
-30 KEGKEI
+30 
-36 PPIKPE
+36 KPQFTE
-42 VKPEVEEQAK
+42 MG
-52 TKTKADIN
+52 
-60 NLVEEVNRILK
+60 
-71 NAKTDININV
+71 
-81 SDEDLNIV
+81 
-89 SSRIDT
+89 
-95 ILSNTQLVTSEKVK
+95 NT
-109 KINAEFKKIGLTDIG
+109 
-124 ENVQKNVANKV
+124 
-135 EQDVNKTATATNK
+135 
-148 VAQATNKATQAS
+148 
-160 KNLDKETKEL
+160 
-170 NTDLKQV
+170 
-177 GTAGT
+177 GT

-189 NGTGGATKSMS
+189 NSMNGATKSMG
-200 SLKSSLKR
+200 SLKSSLKG

-358 DEMSQSER
+358 EEMSQSER

-387 TQDSWANQTRVLK
+387 TQDSWANQTRVLS

-412 GIITVLTPLVK
+412 GIITILTPLVK
-423 ALNMI
+423 ALNMVL
-428 MGRMI
+428 GRMI

-459 AITDTADAFD
+459 AVSDTADAFD
-469 DATTAV
+469 DASTAV

-511 GAGGAGG
+511 GTGGAGG
-518 GGGLTTPDISSG
+518 GGGITTPNINSG
-530 TDSVIDQAN
+530 ADSALTQAN
-539 SKINTLLDSMKKR
+539 SKINTVLDNVKKR

-587 KQLQDIFTNT
+587 KQLQDIFTNP

-617 AGSMVSIGQ
+617 AGSMISIGQ
-626 TIVENL
+626 TIIENL

-689 DFMGISADLALGF
+689 DFMGINADLALGF

-720 IINNKG
+720 IIDNKD

-774 GFNSLVST
+774 GFSSLVSSL
-782 VLDVWNSQVAPFLT
+782 LDVWNSQVAPFLT
-796 TVATE
+796 TVATA
-801 IQTLWQAHLQPLVN
+801 IQTLWETHLQPFVN
-815 NIITLVGKIV
+815 NLITLVGKIV
-825 LALSELWKNPL
+825 LAISELWKNVL

-844 ANVIPVIT
+844 ANVVPVIT
-852 PILQML
+852 PILETM
-858 VSTVSSVIGTIA
+858 VKTVSSIIGTIA

-880 GGIIDFIRGVFTG
+880 GGIIDFITGIFTG
-893 NWSLAWRG
+893 DWSSAWQG
-901 VQQIFMGVW
+901 VQEIFTGIW
-910 HTLISFMS
+910 NALTGFIS
-918 GILSTISSIF
+918 GIWSTIKSIF
-928 KGIYNVARSYI
+928 TGAISIIVQFIKTGFNAAKTAITTIFGGIRSFISNTWNGIKSTVIGAVNTLKSYVINGFNYMKSGISGVMNTILSIISGIWRGIYNVARTYI
-939 NFILSAIQGMIN
+939 NYVLSGIQSMVN
-951 GIIGGFNYMIRSLN
+951 GIIGGLNSMIRALN
-965 HLHFSIPSWVPVL
+965 HLHFSIPDWVPGL
-978 GGKSLGFNLGTIPRV
+978 GGKSLGFNLGTISRV

-1043 SDNSPIVIEIDGKE
+1043 TDNSPIVIEIDGKE

>member
-1 MADGKVVIETGLDI
+1 MADGKVVIETGLDS
-15 TGATKDLNNLGKTIK
+15 TGLKKGLNNL
-30 KEGKEI
+30 
-36 PPIKPE
+36 KPQFTE
-42 VKPEVEEQAK
+42 MG
-52 TKTKADIN
+52 
-60 NLVEEVNRILK
+60 
-71 NAKTDININV
+71 
-81 SDEDLNIV
+81 
-89 SSRIDT
+89 
-95 ILSNTQLVTSEKVK
+95 NT
-109 KINAEFKKIGLTDIG
+109 
-124 ENVQKNVANKV
+124 
-135 EQDVNKTATATNK
+135 
-148 VAQATNKATQAS
+148 
-160 KNLDKETKEL
+160 
-170 NTDLKQV
+170 
-177 GTAGT
+177 GT

-189 NGTGGATKSMS
+189 NSVGGATKSMS
-200 SLKSSLKR
+200 SLKSSLKG
-208 IIGTLGLV
+208 IIATLGVV
-216 FSLKALINFGQQAVN
+216 FSLKALINFGQQAVD

-358 DEMSQSER
+358 NEMSQSEK

-387 TQDSWANQTRVLK
+387 TQDSWANQTRVLS

-499 NNTMTSQSDSGT
+499 NNTMTSQSDSDA

-518 GGGLTTPDISSG
+518 GGGITTPDINSG
-530 TDSVIDQAN
+530 ADSAITQAN
-539 SKINTLLDSMKKR
+539 SKINTVLDNVKKR

-558 LVKKGFKNGLGTDF
+558 LLKKGFKNGLGTDF

-587 KQLQDIFTNT
+587 KQLQDIFTNP

-689 DFMGISADLALGF
+689 DFMGINADLALGF

-720 IINNKG
+720 IIDNKD

-774 GFNSLVST
+774 GFSSLVGSL
-782 VLDVWNSQVAPFLT
+782 LDVWNSQVAPFLT

-801 IQTLWQAHLQPLVN
+801 IQTLWETHLQPFVN
-815 NIITLVGKIV
+815 NLITLVGKII
-825 LALSELWKNPL
+825 LAISELWKNVL

-844 ANVIPVIT
+844 ANVVPVIT
-852 PILQML
+852 PILETM
-858 VSTVSSVIGTIA
+858 VKTVSSIIGTIA

-880 GGIIDFIRGVFTG
+880 GGIIDFIAGIFTG
-893 NWSLAWRG
+893 DWSLAWQG
-901 VQQIFMGVW
+901 VQEIFTGIWNALTGFISGIWSTIKSIFTGAISVIVQFIKTGFNAAKTVITTIFGGIKTFISSIWNGIKSVVLGIVNALKNGITAAFNGIKSVITSVMNTISSVISRVW
-910 HTLISFMS
+910 NAIWGTIKRVIN
-918 GILSTISSIF
+918 GILS
-928 KGIYNVARSYI
+928 GIQSMV
-939 NFILSAIQGMIN
+939 N
-951 GIIGGFNYMIRSLN
+951 GIIGGLNSMIRALN
-965 HLHFSIPSWVPVL
+965 HLHFSIPDWVPGL
-978 GGKSLGFNLGTIPRV
+978 GGKSLGFNLSTISRV

>member
-1 MADGKVVIETGLDI
+1 MADGKVVIETGLDS
-15 TGATKDLNNLGKTIK
+15 TGLKKGLNNLKPQFT
-30 KEGKEI
+30 EI
-36 PPIKPE
+36 G
-42 VKPEVEEQAK
+42 
-52 TKTKADIN
+52 
-60 NLVEEVNRILK
+60 
-71 NAKTDININV
+71 
-81 SDEDLNIV
+81 
-89 SSRIDT
+89 
-95 ILSNTQLVTSEKVK
+95 NT
-109 KINAEFKKIGLTDIG
+109 
-124 ENVQKNVANKV
+124 
-135 EQDVNKTATATNK
+135 
-148 VAQATNKATQAS
+148 
-160 KNLDKETKEL
+160 
-170 NTDLKQV
+170 
-177 GTAGT
+177 GT

-189 NGTGGATKSMS
+189 NSVGGATKSMS
-200 SLKSSLKR
+200 SLKSSLKG

-358 DEMSQSER
+358 EEMSQSER

-387 TQDSWANQTRVLK
+387 TQDSWANQTRVLS

-412 GIITVLTPLVK
+412 GIITILTPLVK
-423 ALNMI
+423 ALNMVL
-428 MGRMI
+428 GRMI

-459 AITDTADAFD
+459 AVSDTADAFD
-469 DATTAV
+469 DASTAV

-511 GAGGAGG
+511 GTGGAGG
-518 GGGLTTPDISSG
+518 GGGITTPNINSG
-530 TDSVIDQAN
+530 ADSALTQAN
-539 SKINTLLDSMKKR
+539 SKINTVLDNVKKR

-587 KQLQDIFTNT
+587 KQLQDIFTNP

-617 AGSMVSIGQ
+617 AGSMISIGQ
-626 TIVENL
+626 TIIENL

-689 DFMGISADLALGF
+689 DFMGINADLALGF

-720 IINNKG
+720 IIDNKD

-774 GFNSLVST
+774 GFSSLVSSL
-782 VLDVWNSQVAPFLT
+782 LDVWNSQVAPFLT
-796 TVATE
+796 TVATA
-801 IQTLWQAHLQPLVN
+801 IQTLWETHLQPFVN
-815 NIITLVGKIV
+815 NLITLVGKIV
-825 LALSELWKNPL
+825 LAISELWKNVL

-844 ANVIPVIT
+844 ANVVPVIT
-852 PILQML
+852 PILETM
-858 VSTVSSVIGTIA
+858 VKTVSSIIGTIA

-880 GGIIDFIRGVFTG
+880 GGIIDFITGVFTG
-893 NWSLAWRG
+893 DWSLAWQG
-901 VQQIFMGVW
+901 VQEIFTGIW
-910 HTLISFMS
+910 NALTGFIS
-918 GILSTISSIF
+918 GIWSTIESIF
-928 KGIYNVARSYI
+928 TGAISIIVQFIQTGFNAAKTVITTIFGGIKTFISNTWSGIKSIVIGAVNVLKSYVINGFNYIKSGITGVMNTILSIISGIWRGIYNVARTYI
-939 NFILSAIQGMIN
+939 NYVLSGIQSMVN
-951 GIIGGFNYMIRSLN
+951 GIIGGLNSMIRALN
-965 HLHFSIPSWVPVL
+965 HLHFSIPDWVPGL
-978 GGKSLGFNLGTIPRV
+978 GGKSLGFNLGTISRV

>member
-1 MADGKVVIETGLDI
+1 MADGKVVIETGLDS
-15 TGATKDLNNLGKTIK
+15 TGLKKGLNNL
-30 KEGKEI
+30 
-36 PPIKPE
+36 KPQFTE
-42 VKPEVEEQAK
+42 MG
-52 TKTKADIN
+52 
-60 NLVEEVNRILK
+60 
-71 NAKTDININV
+71 
-81 SDEDLNIV
+81 
-89 SSRIDT
+89 
-95 ILSNTQLVTSEKVK
+95 NT
-109 KINAEFKKIGLTDIG
+109 
-124 ENVQKNVANKV
+124 
-135 EQDVNKTATATNK
+135 
-148 VAQATNKATQAS
+148 
-160 KNLDKETKEL
+160 
-170 NTDLKQV
+170 
-177 GTAGT
+177 GT

-189 NGTGGATKSMS
+189 NSMNGATKSIG
-200 SLKSSLKR
+200 SLKSSLKG

-216 FSLKALINFGQQAVN
+216 FSLKALINFGQQAVD

-245 AFGNMRGEMDALA
+245 TFGNMRGEMDALA

-285 MLTSSQDAKDMALN
+285 MLTSSQDAKNMALN

-343 NLKQFALAQGISKSY
+343 NLKQFALAQGITKSY
-358 DEMSQSER
+358 NEMSQSEK

-459 AITDTADAFD
+459 AISDTAGAFD

-490 KSLASFDKL
+490 KSLATFDKL
-499 NNTMTSQSDSGT
+499 NNTMTSQSDGDA

-530 TDSVIDQAN
+530 TNSVIDQVN
-539 SKINTLLDSMKKR
+539 SKINTVLDGMKKR

-558 LVKKGFKNGLGTDF
+558 LLKKGFKNGLGTDF
-572 DASIKRTEKHLASIG
+572 DASIKRTQKHLASIG
-587 KQLQDIFTNT
+587 KQLQDIFTNP

-652 GLFDISSR
+652 GLFDISSKI
-660 VAQITG
+660 AQITG

-689 DFMGISADLALGF
+689 NIIGITTDLTLGF
-702 MELTGRLS
+702 MELTGRLA

-720 IINNKG
+720 IIDNKD

-774 GFNSLVST
+774 GFSSLVGSL
-782 VLDVWNSQVAPFLT
+782 LDVWNSQIAPFLT
-796 TVATE
+796 TVATA
-801 IQTLWQAHLQPLVN
+801 IQTLWETHLQPFVN
-815 NIITLVGKIV
+815 NLITLVGKIV
-825 LALSELWKNPL
+825 LAISELWKNVL

-844 ANVIPVIT
+844 ANVVPVIT
-852 PILQML
+852 PILETL
-858 VSTVSSVIGTIA
+858 VKYVSSIIGTIA

-880 GGIIDFIRGVFTG
+880 SGIIDFITGIFTG
-893 NWSLAWRG
+893 DWSLAWQG
-901 VQQIFMGVW
+901 VQEIFTGIWNALTGFISGVW
-910 HTLISFMS
+910 STIKSIFTGAISIIVQFIKTGFNAAKTAITTIFGGIRSFISNTWS
-918 GILSTISSIF
+918 GIKSTVIGAINTLKSYIVNGFSYIQSGIARIMNSILSIISGIWQ
-928 KGIYNVARSYI
+928 GIYNVARSYI
-939 NFILSAIQGMIN
+939 NFILSGIQSMVN
-951 GIIGGFNYMIRSLN
+951 GIIGGFNSMIRALN
-965 HLHFSIPSWVPVL
+965 HLHFSIPDWVPGL
-978 GGKSLGFNLGTIPRV
+978 GGKSLGFNLSTISKV

>member
-1 MADGKVVIETGLDI
+1 MADGKVVIETGLDS
-15 TGATKDLNNLGKTIK
+15 TGLKKELNNL
-30 KEGKEI
+30 
-36 PPIKPE
+36 KPQFTE
-42 VKPEVEEQAK
+42 MG
-52 TKTKADIN
+52 
-60 NLVEEVNRILK
+60 
-71 NAKTDININV
+71 
-81 SDEDLNIV
+81 
-89 SSRIDT
+89 
-95 ILSNTQLVTSEKVK
+95 NT
-109 KINAEFKKIGLTDIG
+109 
-124 ENVQKNVANKV
+124 
-135 EQDVNKTATATNK
+135 
-148 VAQATNKATQAS
+148 
-160 KNLDKETKEL
+160 
-170 NTDLKQV
+170 
-177 GTAGT
+177 GT

-189 NGTGGATKSMS
+189 NSMNGATKSIG
-200 SLKSSLKR
+200 SLKSSLKG

-358 DEMSQSER
+358 EEMSQSER

-499 NNTMTSQSDSGT
+499 NNTMTSQSDSGA

-518 GGGLTTPDISSG
+518 GGGLATPDISSG
-530 TDSVIDQAN
+530 TNSVIDQAN
-539 SKINTLLDSMKKR
+539 SKINTVLDGMKKR

-558 LVKKGFKNGLGTDF
+558 LLKKGFKNGLGTDF
-572 DASIKRTEKHLASIG
+572 DASIKRTQKHLASIG
-587 KQLQDIFTNT
+587 KQLQDIFTNP
-597 NVINAANNWANNV
+597 NVINAINNWANNV

-652 GLFDISSR
+652 GLFDISSK

-689 DFMGISADLALGF
+689 DFMGINADLALGF

-720 IINNKG
+720 IIDNKD

-774 GFNSLVST
+774 GFSSLVSSL
-782 VLDVWNSQVAPFLT
+782 LDVWNSQVAPFLT
-796 TVATE
+796 TIATA
-801 IQTLWQAHLQPLVN
+801 IQTLWETHLQPFVDNL
-815 NIITLVGKIV
+815 ITLVGKIV
-825 LALSELWKNPL
+825 LVISELWKNVL

-844 ANVIPVIT
+844 ANVVPVIT
-852 PILQML
+852 PILETM
-858 VSTVSSVIGTIA
+858 VKTVSSIIGTIA

-880 GGIIDFIRGVFTG
+880 SGIIDFITGVFTG
-893 NWSLAWRG
+893 DWSLAWQG
-901 VQQIFMGVW
+901 VQEIFTGIWNALTGFISGIWSTIKSIFTGAISVIVQFIKTGFNAAKTVITTIFGGIKTFISSIWNGIKSVVLGIVNALKNGITAAFNGIKSVITSVMNTISSVISRVW
-910 HTLISFMS
+910 NAIWGTIKRVIN
-918 GILSTISSIF
+918 GILS
-928 KGIYNVARSYI
+928 GIQSMV
-939 NFILSAIQGMIN
+939 N
-951 GIIGGFNYMIRSLN
+951 GIIGGFNSMIRALN
-965 HLHFSIPSWVPVL
+965 HLHFSIPDWVPGL
-978 GGKSLGFNLGTIPRV
+978 GGRSLGFNLSTISRV

>member
-1 MADGKVVIETGLDI
+1 MADGKVVIETGLDS
-15 TGATKDLNNLGKTIK
+15 TGLKKGLNNLKPQFT
-30 KEGKEI
+30 EI
-36 PPIKPE
+36 G
-42 VKPEVEEQAK
+42 
-52 TKTKADIN
+52 
-60 NLVEEVNRILK
+60 
-71 NAKTDININV
+71 
-81 SDEDLNIV
+81 
-89 SSRIDT
+89 
-95 ILSNTQLVTSEKVK
+95 NT
-109 KINAEFKKIGLTDIG
+109 
-124 ENVQKNVANKV
+124 
-135 EQDVNKTATATNK
+135 
-148 VAQATNKATQAS
+148 
-160 KNLDKETKEL
+160 
-170 NTDLKQV
+170 
-177 GTAGT
+177 GT

-189 NGTGGATKSMS
+189 NSVGGATKSMS
-200 SLKSSLKR
+200 SLKSSLKG

-358 DEMSQSER
+358 NEMSQSER

-459 AITDTADAFD
+459 AISDTADAFD

-499 NNTMTSQSDSGT
+499 NNTMTSQSDNGA

-518 GGGLTTPDISSG
+518 GGGITTPDISSG
-530 TDSVIDQAN
+530 TDSALSQAN
-539 SKINTLLDSMKKR
+539 SKINTILDNVKKR

-558 LVKKGFKNGLGTDF
+558 LLKKGFKNGLGTDF
-572 DASIKRTEKHLASIG
+572 DASINRTQKHLASIG
-587 KQLQDIFTNT
+587 KQLQDIFTNAK
-597 NVINAANNWANNV
+597 VINAANNWANNV

-652 GLFDISSR
+652 GLFDISSK

-689 DFMGISADLALGF
+689 DFMGINADLALGF

-720 IINNKG
+720 IIDNKD
-726 KIQQAVMGLLEP
+726 KIQQAIMGLLEP

-774 GFNSLVST
+774 GFSSLVSSL
-782 VLDVWNSQVAPFLT
+782 LDVWNSQVAPFLT

-801 IQTLWQAHLQPLVN
+801 IQTLWETHLQPFVN
-815 NIITLVGKIV
+815 NLITFVGKIV
-825 LALSELWKNPL
+825 LAISELWKNVL

-844 ANVIPVIT
+844 ANVVPVIT
-852 PILQML
+852 PILETM
-858 VSTVSSVIGTIA
+858 VKTVSSIIGTIS

-880 GGIIDFIRGVFTG
+880 GGIIDFITGIFTG
-893 NWSLAWRG
+893 DWSLAWQG
-901 VQQIFMGVW
+901 VQEIFTGIW
-910 HTLISFMS
+910 NALTGFIS
-918 GILSTISSIF
+918 GIWSTIKSIF
-928 KGIYNVARSYI
+928 TGAISTIVQFIRTGFNAAKTAITTIFGGIRSFISNTWNGIKSIVMGAVNVLKSYVINGFNYMKSGISGVMNTILSIISGIWRGIYNVAKSYI
-939 NFILSAIQGMIN
+939 NFILSGIQGMVN
-951 GIIGGFNYMIRSLN
+951 GIIGGFNSMIRALN
-965 HLHFSIPSWVPVL
+965 HLHFSIPDWVPGL
-978 GGKSLGFNLGTIPRV
+978 GGKSLGFNLSTISRV

>member
-1 MADGKVVIETGLDI
+1 MADGKVVIETGLDS
-15 TGATKDLNNLGKTIK
+15 TGLKKGLNNL
-30 KEGKEI
+30 
-36 PPIKPE
+36 KPQFTE
-42 VKPEVEEQAK
+42 MG
-52 TKTKADIN
+52 
-60 NLVEEVNRILK
+60 
-71 NAKTDININV
+71 
-81 SDEDLNIV
+81 
-89 SSRIDT
+89 
-95 ILSNTQLVTSEKVK
+95 NT
-109 KINAEFKKIGLTDIG
+109 
-124 ENVQKNVANKV
+124 
-135 EQDVNKTATATNK
+135 
-148 VAQATNKATQAS
+148 
-160 KNLDKETKEL
+160 
-170 NTDLKQV
+170 
-177 GTAGT
+177 GT

-189 NGTGGATKSMS
+189 TSMNGATKSMG
-200 SLKSSLKR
+200 SLKSSLKG

-216 FSLKALINFGQQAVN
+216 FSLKALINFGQQAVE
-231 VASDLTEVDNVVQK
+231 VSSDLTEVDNVVQK

-258 DSSIKN
+258 NSSIKN

-271 AYQTGSTFMAMGKS
+271 AYQTGSTFMSMGKS
-285 MLTSSQDAKDMALN
+285 MLTSSQDAKNMALN

-309 FFNTSNKY
+309 FFNSSNKY

-358 DEMSQSER
+358 NEMSQSEK

-439 GSVLSNVFGIQ
+439 GSVLSSVFGIQ
-450 VQSANQVSG
+450 IQSANQVSG
-459 AITDTADAFD
+459 AISDTADAFD
-469 DATTAV
+469 DASTAV
-475 GDYDKATKKASKTAS
+475 GDYDTATKKASKTAS

-518 GGGLTTPDISSG
+518 AGLTTPDISSS
-530 TDSVIDQAN
+530 TDSAIDQAN
-539 SKINTLLDSMKKR
+539 SKINTILDSVKKR

-558 LVKKGFKNGLGTDF
+558 LVKKGFKDGLGTDF
-572 DASIKRTEKHLASIG
+572 DASIKRTQKHLTSIG
-587 KQLQDIFTNT
+587 KQLQNIFTNP

-617 AGSMVSIGQ
+617 VGSMVSIGQ

-689 DFMGISADLALGF
+689 DFMGINADLALGF
-702 MELTGRLS
+702 TELTGRLS

-720 IINNKG
+720 IIDNKD

-774 GFNSLVST
+774 GFSSLVGSL
-782 VLDVWNSQVAPFLT
+782 LDVWNSQVAPFLT

-801 IQTLWQAHLQPLVN
+801 IQTLWETHLQPLVD
-815 NIITLVGKIV
+815 NIITFVGKIA
-825 LALSELWKNPL
+825 LAISELWKNVI

-844 ANVIPVIT
+844 ANVVPVIT
-852 PILQML
+852 PILQTI
-858 VSTVSSVIGTIA
+858 VKTVSSVIGTIA
-870 DILSGIMETL
+870 DILSGIIETL
-880 GGIIDFIRGVFTG
+880 GGIIDFITGIFTG
-893 NWSLAWRG
+893 DWSLAWQG
-901 VQQIFMGVW
+901 VQEIFTGIW
-910 HTLISFMS
+910 NALTGFIS
-918 GILSTISSIF
+918 GIWSTIKSIF
-928 KGIYNVARSYI
+928 TGAISIIVSFIKTGFNAAKTAITTIFGGIRSFISNTWNGIKSTVIGAVNTLKSYVINGFNYMKSGITGVMNTIVSIISGIWRGIYNVARSYI
-939 NFILSAIQGMIN
+939 NYILSGIQSMVN
-951 GIIGGFNYMIRSLN
+951 GIIGGLNSMIRSLN
-965 HLHFSIPSWVPVL
+965 HLHFSIPDWVPGL
-978 GGKSLGFNLGTIPRV
+978 GGKSLGFNLNTISRV

-1043 SDNSPIVIEIDGKE
+1043 SDNPPIVIEIDGKE
-1057 VFRAIRNQDR
+1057 IFRAIRNQDR

>member
-1 MADGKVVIETGLDI
+1 MADGKVVIETGLDS
-15 TGATKDLNNLGKTIK
+15 TGLKKGLNNL
-30 KEGKEI
+30 
-36 PPIKPE
+36 KPQFTE
-42 VKPEVEEQAK
+42 MG
-52 TKTKADIN
+52 
-60 NLVEEVNRILK
+60 
-71 NAKTDININV
+71 
-81 SDEDLNIV
+81 
-89 SSRIDT
+89 
-95 ILSNTQLVTSEKVK
+95 NT
-109 KINAEFKKIGLTDIG
+109 
-124 ENVQKNVANKV
+124 
-135 EQDVNKTATATNK
+135 
-148 VAQATNKATQAS
+148 
-160 KNLDKETKEL
+160 
-170 NTDLKQV
+170 
-177 GTAGT
+177 GT

-189 NGTGGATKSMS
+189 NSMNGATKSMG
-200 SLKSSLKR
+200 SLKSSLKG

-216 FSLKALINFGQQAVN
+216 FSLKALINFGQQAVD

-343 NLKQFALAQGISKSY
+343 NLKQFALAQGITKSY
-358 DEMSQSER
+358 NEMSQSER

-387 TQDSWANQTRVLK
+387 TQDSWANQTRVLS

-439 GSVLSNVFGIQ
+439 GSVLSSIFGIQ

-459 AITDTADAFD
+459 AISDTADAFD

-475 GDYDKATKKASKTAS
+475 GDYDTATKKASKTAS

-499 NNTMTSQSDSGT
+499 NNTMTSQSDSGA

-518 GGGLTTPDISSG
+518 GGGLATPDISSG
-530 TDSVIDQAN
+530 ADSALTQAN
-539 SKINTLLDSMKKR
+539 SKINTVLDSMKKR

-558 LVKKGFKNGLGTDF
+558 LLKKGFKNGLGTDF
-572 DASIKRTEKHLASIG
+572 DASLKRTQKHLASIG
-587 KQLQDIFTNT
+587 KQLQDIFTNPS
-597 NVINAANNWANNV
+597 VINAANNWANNV

-626 TIVENL
+626 TIIENL

-646 ITDRIV
+646 IIDRIV
-652 GLFDISSR
+652 GLFDISSK

-689 DFMGISADLALGF
+689 DFMGINADLALGF

-720 IINNKG
+720 IIDNKD

-774 GFNSLVST
+774 GFSSLVSSL
-782 VLDVWNSQVAPFLT
+782 LDVWNSQVAPFLT

-801 IQTLWQAHLQPLVN
+801 IQTLWETHLQPFVDNL
-815 NIITLVGKIV
+815 ITLVGKIV
-825 LALSELWKNPL
+825 LAISELWKNVL

-844 ANVIPVIT
+844 ANVVPVIT
-852 PILQML
+852 PILETM
-858 VSTVSSVIGTIA
+858 VKTVSSIIGTIS

-880 GGIIDFIRGVFTG
+880 GGIIDFITGIFTG
-893 NWSLAWRG
+893 DWSSAWQG
-901 VQQIFMGVW
+901 VQEIFTGIW
-910 HTLISFMS
+910 NALTGFIS
-918 GILSTISSIF
+918 GIWSTIKSIF
-928 KGIYNVARSYI
+928 TGAISIIVQFIKTGFNAAKTAITTIFGGIRSFISNTWNGIKSTVIGAVNTLKSYIINGFNYMKSGISGVMNTILSIISGIWRGIYNVARSYI
-939 NFILSAIQGMIN
+939 NFILSGIQSMVN
-951 GIIGGFNYMIRSLN
+951 GIIGGFNSMIRALN
-965 HLHFSIPSWVPVL
+965 HLHFSIPDWVPGL
-978 GGKSLGFNLGTIPRV
+978 GGKSLGFNLSTISRV

>member
-1 MADGKVVIETGLDI
+1 MADGKVVIETGLDS
-15 TGATKDLNNLGKTIK
+15 TGLKKELNNL
-30 KEGKEI
+30 
-36 PPIKPE
+36 KPQFTE
-42 VKPEVEEQAK
+42 MG
-52 TKTKADIN
+52 
-60 NLVEEVNRILK
+60 
-71 NAKTDININV
+71 
-81 SDEDLNIV
+81 
-89 SSRIDT
+89 
-95 ILSNTQLVTSEKVK
+95 NT
-109 KINAEFKKIGLTDIG
+109 
-124 ENVQKNVANKV
+124 
-135 EQDVNKTATATNK
+135 
-148 VAQATNKATQAS
+148 
-160 KNLDKETKEL
+160 
-170 NTDLKQV
+170 
-177 GTAGT
+177 GT

-189 NGTGGATKSMS
+189 NSMNGATKSIG
-200 SLKSSLKR
+200 SLKSSLKG

-216 FSLKALINFGQQAVN
+216 FSLKSLINFGQQAVN

-343 NLKQFALAQGISKSY
+343 NLKQFALAQGITKSY
-358 DEMSQSER
+358 NEMSQSER

-439 GSVLSNVFGIQ
+439 GSVLSNVFGIH

-459 AITDTADAFD
+459 AISDTAGAFD

-499 NNTMTSQSDSGT
+499 NNTMASQSDSGT

-530 TDSVIDQAN
+530 TDSAIDQAN
-539 SKINTLLDSMKKR
+539 SKINTILDSVKKR

-572 DASIKRTEKHLASIG
+572 DASIKRTQKHLASIG
-587 KQLQDIFTNT
+587 KQLQDIFTNP
-597 NVINAANNWANNV
+597 NVINAVNNWANNV

-652 GLFDISSR
+652 GLFDISSK

-689 DFMGISADLALGF
+689 YFIGINADLALGF

-720 IINNKG
+720 IIDNKD

-774 GFNSLVST
+774 GFSSLVSSL
-782 VLDVWNSQVAPFLT
+782 LDVWNSQVAPFLT
-796 TVATE
+796 TVATA
-801 IQTLWQAHLQPLVN
+801 IQTLWETHLQPFVN
-815 NIITLVGKIV
+815 NLITLVGKIV
-825 LALSELWKNPL
+825 LAISELWKNVL

-844 ANVIPVIT
+844 ANVVPVIT
-852 PILQML
+852 PILESM
-858 VSTVSSVIGTIA
+858 VKTVSSVIGTIA

-880 GGIIDFIRGVFTG
+880 GGIIDFITGIFTG
-893 NWSLAWRG
+893 DWSLAWQG
-901 VQQIFMGVW
+901 VQEIFTGIWNALTGFISGVW
-910 HTLISFMS
+910 STIKSIFTGAISIIVQFIKTGFNAAKTAITTIFGGIRSFISNTWNGIKSVVLGIVNALKNGITVAFNGIQSVITSVMNTIS
-918 GILSTISSIF
+918 SVISRVWNAIWGTIKRVINGILS
-928 KGIYNVARSYI
+928 GIQSMV
-939 NFILSAIQGMIN
+939 N
-951 GIIGGFNYMIRSLN
+951 GIIGGFNSMIRALN
-965 HLHFSIPSWVPVL
+965 HLHFSIPDWVPGL
-978 GGKSLGFNLGTIPRV
+978 GGKSLGFNLSTISRV
-993 SLPRLATGAV
+993 SLPGLATGAV

>member
-1 MADGKVVIETGLDI
+1 MADGKVVIETGLDS
-15 TGATKDLNNLGKTIK
+15 TGLKKELNNLKPQFT
-30 KEGKEI
+30 EI
-36 PPIKPE
+36 G
-42 VKPEVEEQAK
+42 
-52 TKTKADIN
+52 
-60 NLVEEVNRILK
+60 
-71 NAKTDININV
+71 
-81 SDEDLNIV
+81 
-89 SSRIDT
+89 
-95 ILSNTQLVTSEKVK
+95 NT
-109 KINAEFKKIGLTDIG
+109 
-124 ENVQKNVANKV
+124 
-135 EQDVNKTATATNK
+135 
-148 VAQATNKATQAS
+148 
-160 KNLDKETKEL
+160 
-170 NTDLKQV
+170 
-177 GTAGT
+177 GT

-189 NGTGGATKSMS
+189 NSMNGVTKSIG
-200 SLKSSLKR
+200 SLKSLLKG
-208 IIGTLGLV
+208 IIGTLGAV

-459 AITDTADAFD
+459 AVSDTADAFD
-469 DATTAV
+469 DASTAV

-499 NNTMTSQSDSGT
+499 NNTMTSQSDGGT

-530 TDSVIDQAN
+530 TDSAIDQAN
-539 SKINTLLDSMKKR
+539 SKINTILDNVKKR

-572 DASIKRTEKHLASIG
+572 DASIKRTQKHLASIG
-587 KQLQDIFTNT
+587 KQLQDIFTNP

-646 ITDRIV
+646 ITNRIV
-652 GLFDISSR
+652 GLFDLSSKI
-660 VAQITG
+660 AQITG

-689 DFMGISADLALGF
+689 DFMGINADLALGF

-720 IINNKG
+720 IIDNKD

-774 GFNSLVST
+774 GFSSLVGSL
-782 VLDVWNSQVAPFLT
+782 LDIWNSQVAPFLT
-796 TVATE
+796 TVATA
-801 IQTLWQAHLQPLVN
+801 IQTLWETHLQPFVDNL
-815 NIITLVGKIV
+815 ITLVGKIV
-825 LALSELWKNPL
+825 LAISELWKNVL

-844 ANVIPVIT
+844 ANVVPVIT
-852 PILQML
+852 PILETM
-858 VSTVSSVIGTIA
+858 VKTVSSIIGTIA

-880 GGIIDFIRGVFTG
+880 GGIIDFITGIFTG
-893 NWSLAWRG
+893 DWSLAWQG
-901 VQQIFMGVW
+901 VQEIFTGIWNALTGFISGIWSTIKSIFTGAISVIVQFIKTGFNAAKTAITTIFGGIRSFISNTWNGIKSVVLGIVNALKNGITAAFNGIKSVITSVMNTISSVISRVW
-910 HTLISFMS
+910 NAIWGTIKRVIN
-918 GILSTISSIF
+918 GILS
-928 KGIYNVARSYI
+928 GIQSMV
-939 NFILSAIQGMIN
+939 N
-951 GIIGGFNYMIRSLN
+951 GIIGGFNSMIRALN
-965 HLHFSIPSWVPVL
+965 HLHFSIPAWVPGL
-978 GGKSLGFNLGTIPRV
+978 GGKSLGFNLSTISSV

-1043 SDNSPIVIEIDGKE
+1043 ADNSPIVIEIDGKE

>member
-1 MADGKVVIETGLDI
+1 MADGKVVIETGLDS
-15 TGATKDLNNLGKTIK
+15 TGLKKGLNNL
-30 KEGKEI
+30 
-36 PPIKPE
+36 KPQFTE
-42 VKPEVEEQAK
+42 MG
-52 TKTKADIN
+52 
-60 NLVEEVNRILK
+60 
-71 NAKTDININV
+71 
-81 SDEDLNIV
+81 
-89 SSRIDT
+89 
-95 ILSNTQLVTSEKVK
+95 NT
-109 KINAEFKKIGLTDIG
+109 
-124 ENVQKNVANKV
+124 
-135 EQDVNKTATATNK
+135 
-148 VAQATNKATQAS
+148 
-160 KNLDKETKEL
+160 
-170 NTDLKQV
+170 
-177 GTAGT
+177 GT

-189 NGTGGATKSMS
+189 NSMSGATKSIG
-200 SLKSSLKR
+200 SLKSSLKG

-216 FSLKALINFGQQAVN
+216 FSLKALINFGQQAVD

-439 GSVLSNVFGIQ
+439 GSVLSSVFGIQ

-459 AITDTADAFD
+459 AISDTASAFD

-475 GDYDKATKKASKTAS
+475 GDYDTATKKASKTAS

-499 NNTMTSQSDSGT
+499 NNTMTSQSDSGA

-518 GGGLTTPDISSG
+518 GSGLTTPDISSG
-530 TDSVIDQAN
+530 TDSAIDQTN
-539 SKINTLLDSMKKR
+539 SKINTILDNVKKR

-572 DASIKRTEKHLASIG
+572 DASIKRTQKHLASIG
-587 KQLQDIFTNT
+587 KQLQDIFTNP

-632 VGGVDSFLSKDSGY
+632 IGGVDSFLSKDSGY

-652 GLFDISSR
+652 GLFDISSK

-689 DFMGISADLALGF
+689 DFMGINADLALGF

-720 IINNKG
+720 IIDNKD

-738 ISIAMDTIHGAIKNT
+738 ISIAMDTIHNAIKNT

-774 GFNSLVST
+774 GFSSLVSSL
-782 VLDVWNSQVAPFLT
+782 LDVWNSQVAPFLT

-801 IQTLWQAHLQPLVN
+801 IQTLWETHLQPFVDNL
-815 NIITLVGKIV
+815 ITLVGKIV
-825 LALSELWKNPL
+825 LAISELWKNVL

-844 ANVIPVIT
+844 ANVVPVIT
-852 PILQML
+852 PILETM
-858 VSTVSSVIGTIA
+858 VKTVSSIIGTIS

-880 GGIIDFIRGVFTG
+880 GGIIDFITGIFTG
-893 NWSLAWRG
+893 DWSLAWQG
-901 VQQIFMGVW
+901 VQEIFTGIW
-910 HTLISFMS
+910 NALTGFIS
-918 GILSTISSIF
+918 GIWSTIKSIF
-928 KGIYNVARSYI
+928 TGAISIIVQFIKTGFNAAKTAITTIFGGIRSFISNTWNGIKSTVIGAVNTLKSYVINGFNYMKSGISGVMNTILSIISGIWRGIYNVARSYI
-939 NFILSAIQGMIN
+939 NFILSGIQGMVN
-951 GIIGGFNYMIRSLN
+951 GIIGGFNSMIRALN
-965 HLHFSIPSWVPVL
+965 HLHFSIPDWVPGL
-978 GGKSLGFNLGTIPRV
+978 GGRSLGFNLSTISRV

-1031 QALKETLQGMNM
+1031 QALKETLQGMNI

>member
-1 MADGKVVIETGLDI
+1 MADGKVVIETGLDS
-15 TGATKDLNNLGKTIK
+15 TGLKKELNNL
-30 KEGKEI
+30 
-36 PPIKPE
+36 KPQFTE
-42 VKPEVEEQAK
+42 MG
-52 TKTKADIN
+52 
-60 NLVEEVNRILK
+60 
-71 NAKTDININV
+71 
-81 SDEDLNIV
+81 
-89 SSRIDT
+89 
-95 ILSNTQLVTSEKVK
+95 NT
-109 KINAEFKKIGLTDIG
+109 
-124 ENVQKNVANKV
+124 
-135 EQDVNKTATATNK
+135 
-148 VAQATNKATQAS
+148 
-160 KNLDKETKEL
+160 
-170 NTDLKQV
+170 
-177 GTAGT
+177 GT

-189 NGTGGATKSMS
+189 NSMNGATKSIG
-200 SLKSSLKR
+200 SLKSSLKG

-216 FSLKALINFGQQAVN
+216 FSLKALINFGQQAVD

-285 MLTSSQDAKDMALN
+285 MLTSSQDAKNMALN

-329 TETLKQYGVVMTEV
+329 TETLKQYGVVMTEI
-343 NLKQFALAQGISKSY
+343 NLKQFALAQGITKSY
-358 DEMSQSER
+358 NEMSQSEK

-378 GYIGDDFID
+378 GYIGDDFTD
-387 TQDSWANQTRVLK
+387 TQDSWANQTRVLS

-412 GIITVLTPLVK
+412 GIITILTPLVK
-423 ALNMI
+423 ALNMVL
-428 MGRMI
+428 GRMI

-459 AITDTADAFD
+459 AVSDTADAFD
-469 DATTAV
+469 DASTAV

-490 KSLASFDKL
+490 KSLAAFDKL
-499 NNTMTSQSDSGT
+499 NNTMTSQSDGDT

-518 GGGLTTPDISSG
+518 GGGLTTPDISPG
-530 TDSVIDQAN
+530 TDSAIDQAN
-539 SKINTLLDSMKKR
+539 SKINTILDNVKKR

-572 DASIKRTEKHLASIG
+572 DASIKRTQKHLASIG
-587 KQLQDIFTNT
+587 KQLQDIFTNPS
-597 NVINAANNWANNV
+597 VINAANNWANNV

-720 IINNKG
+720 IIDNKD

-774 GFNSLVST
+774 GFSSLVGSL
-782 VLDVWNSQVAPFLT
+782 LDVWNSQVAPFLT

-801 IQTLWQAHLQPLVN
+801 IQTLWETHLQPFVN
-815 NIITLVGKIV
+815 NLITLVGKIV
-825 LALSELWKNPL
+825 LAISELWKNVL

-844 ANVIPVIT
+844 ANVVPVIT
-852 PILQML
+852 PILETM
-858 VSTVSSVIGTIA
+858 VKTVSSIIGTIS

-880 GGIIDFIRGVFTG
+880 GGIIDFITGIFTG
-893 NWSLAWRG
+893 DWSLAWQG
-901 VQQIFMGVW
+901 VQEIFTGIW
-910 HTLISFMS
+910 NALTGFIS
-918 GILSTISSIF
+918 GIWSTIKSIFTGAISTIVQFIKTGFNAAKTAITTIFGGIKSFLSSIWNGIKSVVLGIVNALKNGITVAFNGIKSVITSVMNTISSVISRVWNAIWGTI
-928 KGIYNVARSYI
+928 KRVI
-939 NFILSAIQGMIN
+939 NSILSGIQSMVN
-951 GIIGGFNYMIRSLN
+951 GIIGGFNSMIRALN
-965 HLHFSIPSWVPVL
+965 HLHFSIPDWVPGL
-978 GGKSLGFNLGTIPRV
+978 GGKSLGFNLSTISRV

-1043 SDNSPIVIEIDGKE
+1043 TDNSPIVIEIDGKE

>member
-1 MADGKVVIETGLDI
+1 MADGKVVIETGLDS
-15 TGATKDLNNLGKTIK
+15 TGLKKGLNNL
-30 KEGKEI
+30 
-36 PPIKPE
+36 KPQFTE
-42 VKPEVEEQAK
+42 MG
-52 TKTKADIN
+52 
-60 NLVEEVNRILK
+60 
-71 NAKTDININV
+71 
-81 SDEDLNIV
+81 
-89 SSRIDT
+89 
-95 ILSNTQLVTSEKVK
+95 NT
-109 KINAEFKKIGLTDIG
+109 
-124 ENVQKNVANKV
+124 
-135 EQDVNKTATATNK
+135 
-148 VAQATNKATQAS
+148 
-160 KNLDKETKEL
+160 
-170 NTDLKQV
+170 
-177 GTAGT
+177 GT

-189 NGTGGATKSMS
+189 NSMNGATKSMG
-200 SLKSSLKR
+200 SLKSSLKG

-216 FSLKALINFGQQAVN
+216 FSLKALINFGQQAVD

-459 AITDTADAFD
+459 AVSDTADAFD
-469 DATTAV
+469 DASTAV

-499 NNTMTSQSDSGT
+499 NNTMTSQSDGST

-530 TDSVIDQAN
+530 TDSAIDQAN
-539 SKINTLLDSMKKR
+539 SKINTILDSVKKR

-572 DASIKRTEKHLASIG
+572 DASIKRTQKHLASIG
-587 KQLQDIFTNT
+587 KQLQDIFTNP

-646 ITDRIV
+646 ITNRIV
-652 GLFDISSR
+652 GLFDLSSKI
-660 VAQITG
+660 AQITG

-689 DFMGISADLALGF
+689 DFMGINADLALGF

-720 IINNKG
+720 IIDNKD

-774 GFNSLVST
+774 GFSSLVGSL
-782 VLDVWNSQVAPFLT
+782 LDIWNSQVAPFLT
-796 TVATE
+796 TVATA
-801 IQTLWQAHLQPLVN
+801 IQTLWETHLQPFVDNL
-815 NIITLVGKIV
+815 ITLVGKIV
-825 LALSELWKNPL
+825 LTISELWKNVL

-844 ANVIPVIT
+844 ANVVPVIT
-852 PILQML
+852 PILETM
-858 VSTVSSVIGTIA
+858 VKTVSSVIGTIA

-880 GGIIDFIRGVFTG
+880 GGIIDFITGIFTG
-893 NWSLAWRG
+893 DWSLAWQG
-901 VQQIFMGVW
+901 VQEIFTGIWNALTGFISGIWSTIKSIFTGAISIIVQFIKTGFNAAKTAITTIFGGIRSFISNTWNGIKSVVLGIVNALKNGITAAFNGIKSVITSVMNTISSVISRVW
-910 HTLISFMS
+910 NAIWGTIKRVIN
-918 GILSTISSIF
+918 GILS
-928 KGIYNVARSYI
+928 GIQSMV
-939 NFILSAIQGMIN
+939 N
-951 GIIGGFNYMIRSLN
+951 GIIGGFNSMIRALN
-965 HLHFSIPSWVPVL
+965 HLHFSIPDWVPGL
-978 GGKSLGFNLGTIPRV
+978 GGRSLGFNLSTISKV

>member
-1 MADGKVVIETGLDI
+1 MADGKVVIETGLDS
-15 TGATKDLNNLGKTIK
+15 TGLKKGLNNL
-30 KEGKEI
+30 
-36 PPIKPE
+36 KPQFTE
-42 VKPEVEEQAK
+42 MG
-52 TKTKADIN
+52 
-60 NLVEEVNRILK
+60 
-71 NAKTDININV
+71 
-81 SDEDLNIV
+81 
-89 SSRIDT
+89 
-95 ILSNTQLVTSEKVK
+95 NT
-109 KINAEFKKIGLTDIG
+109 A
-124 ENVQKNVANKV
+124 
-135 EQDVNKTATATNK
+135 
-148 VAQATNKATQAS
+148 
-160 KNLDKETKEL
+160 
-170 NTDLKQV
+170 
-177 GTAGT
+177 T

-189 NGTGGATKSMS
+189 NSMSGATKSIG
-200 SLKSSLKR
+200 SLKSSLKG
-208 IIGTLGLV
+208 IISTLGLV
-216 FSLKALINFGQQAVN
+216 FSLKALINLGQQAVD

-343 NLKQFALAQGISKSY
+343 NLKQFALAQGITKSY
-358 DEMSQSER
+358 NEMSQSER

-459 AITDTADAFD
+459 AISDTADAFD

-475 GDYDKATKKASKTAS
+475 GDYDTATKKASKTAS

-518 GGGLTTPDISSG
+518 GGGLATPDISSG
-530 TDSVIDQAN
+530 TDSAIDQAN
-539 SKINTLLDSMKKR
+539 SKINTIFDGVKKR

-558 LVKKGFKNGLGTDF
+558 LLKKGFKNGLGTDF
-572 DASIKRTEKHLASIG
+572 DASIKRTQKHLASIG
-587 KQLQDIFTNT
+587 KQLQDIFTNP

-652 GLFDISSR
+652 GLFDISSK

-689 DFMGISADLALGF
+689 DFIGINADLALGF

-720 IINNKG
+720 IIDNKD
-726 KIQQAVMGLLEP
+726 KIQQAVMVLLEP
-738 ISIAMDTIHGAIKNT
+738 ISIAMDTIHDAIKNT

-774 GFNSLVST
+774 GFSSLVGSL
-782 VLDVWNSQVAPFLT
+782 LDVWNSQVAPFLT

-801 IQTLWQAHLQPLVN
+801 IQTLWETHLQPFVN
-815 NIITLVGKIV
+815 NLITLVGKIV
-825 LALSELWKNPL
+825 LAISELWKNVL

-844 ANVIPVIT
+844 ANVVPVIT
-852 PILQML
+852 PILESM
-858 VSTVSSVIGTIA
+858 VKTVSSVIGTIA

-880 GGIIDFIRGVFTG
+880 GGIIDFITGIFTG
-893 NWSLAWRG
+893 DWSLAWQG
-901 VQQIFMGVW
+901 VQEIFTGIW
-910 HTLISFMS
+910 NALTGFIS
-918 GILSTISSIF
+918 GIWSTIKSIF
-928 KGIYNVARSYI
+928 TGAISTIVQFVKTGFNAAKTAITTIFGGIRSFISNTWNGIKSTVIGAVNVLKSYVLNGFNYMKSGISGVMNTILSIISGIWRGIYNVARSYI
-939 NFILSAIQGMIN
+939 NFILSGIQSMVN
-951 GIIGGFNYMIRSLN
+951 GIIGGFNSMIRALN
-965 HLHFSIPSWVPVL
+965 HLHFSIPDWVPGL
-978 GGKSLGFNLGTIPRV
+978 GGKSLGFNLSTISRV

>member
-1 MADGKVVIETGLDI
+1 MADGKVVIETGLDS
-15 TGATKDLNNLGKTIK
+15 TGLKKGLNNL
-30 KEGKEI
+30 
-36 PPIKPE
+36 KPQFNE
-42 VKPEVEEQAK
+42 MG
-52 TKTKADIN
+52 
-60 NLVEEVNRILK
+60 
-71 NAKTDININV
+71 
-81 SDEDLNIV
+81 
-89 SSRIDT
+89 
-95 ILSNTQLVTSEKVK
+95 NT
-109 KINAEFKKIGLTDIG
+109 
-124 ENVQKNVANKV
+124 
-135 EQDVNKTATATNK
+135 
-148 VAQATNKATQAS
+148 
-160 KNLDKETKEL
+160 
-170 NTDLKQV
+170 
-177 GTAGT
+177 GT

-189 NGTGGATKSMS
+189 NSMNGATKSMS
-200 SLKSSLKR
+200 SLKSSLKG

-216 FSLKALINFGQQAVN
+216 FSLKALINFGQQAVD

-358 DEMSQSER
+358 NEMSQSER

-400 EQWKEFLGVLGT
+400 EQWKEFLGVLGN

-439 GSVLSNVFGIQ
+439 GSVLSSVFGIQ
-450 VQSANQVSG
+450 IQSANQVSG
-459 AITDTADAFD
+459 AISDTADAFD
-469 DATTAV
+469 DASTAV
-475 GDYDKATKKASKTAS
+475 GDYDTATKKASKTAS

-499 NNTMTSQSDSGT
+499 NNTMTSQSDGGA

-530 TDSVIDQAN
+530 TDSAIDQAN
-539 SKINTLLDSMKKR
+539 SKINTILDNVKKR

-572 DASIKRTEKHLASIG
+572 DASIKRTQKHLASIG
-587 KQLQDIFTNT
+587 KQLQDIFTNP

-652 GLFDISSR
+652 GLFDISSK

-689 DFMGISADLALGF
+689 DFMGINADLALGF

-720 IINNKG
+720 IIDNKD

-774 GFNSLVST
+774 GFSSLVGSL
-782 VLDVWNSQVAPFLT
+782 LDVWNSQVAPFLT
-796 TVATE
+796 TIATE
-801 IQTLWQAHLQPLVN
+801 IQTLWETHLQPFVN
-815 NIITLVGKIV
+815 NLITLVGKIV
-825 LALSELWKNPL
+825 LAISELWKNIL

-844 ANVIPVIT
+844 ANVVPVIT
-852 PILQML
+852 PILETM
-858 VSTVSSVIGTIA
+858 VKTVSSIIGTIA

-880 GGIIDFIRGVFTG
+880 GGIIDFITGIFTG
-893 NWSLAWRG
+893 DWSLAWQG
-901 VQQIFMGVW
+901 VQEIFTGIWNALTGFISGIWSTIKSIFTGAISIIVQFIKTGFNAAKTVITTIFGGIRSFISSIWNDIKSVVLGIVNALKNGITVAFNGIKSVITSVMNTISSVISRVW
-910 HTLISFMS
+910 NAIWGTIKSVIN
-918 GILSTISSIF
+918 GILS
-928 KGIYNVARSYI
+928 GIQSMV
-939 NFILSAIQGMIN
+939 N
-951 GIIGGFNYMIRSLN
+951 GIIGGFNSMIRALN
-965 HLHFSIPSWVPVL
+965 HLHFSIPDWVPGL
-978 GGKSLGFNLGTIPRV
+978 GGKSLGFNLSTISRV

-1043 SDNSPIVIEIDGKE
+1043 TDNSPIVIEIDGKE

>member
-1 MADGKVVIETGLDI
+1 MADGKVVIETGLDS
-15 TGATKDLNNLGKTIK
+15 TGLKKELNNL
-30 KEGKEI
+30 
-36 PPIKPE
+36 KPQFTE
-42 VKPEVEEQAK
+42 MG
-52 TKTKADIN
+52 
-60 NLVEEVNRILK
+60 
-71 NAKTDININV
+71 
-81 SDEDLNIV
+81 
-89 SSRIDT
+89 
-95 ILSNTQLVTSEKVK
+95 NT
-109 KINAEFKKIGLTDIG
+109 
-124 ENVQKNVANKV
+124 
-135 EQDVNKTATATNK
+135 
-148 VAQATNKATQAS
+148 
-160 KNLDKETKEL
+160 
-170 NTDLKQV
+170 
-177 GTAGT
+177 GT

-189 NGTGGATKSMS
+189 NSMNGATKSIG
-200 SLKSSLKR
+200 SLKSSLKG

-216 FSLKALINFGQQAVN
+216 FSLKALINFGQQAVD

-285 MLTSSQDAKDMALN
+285 MLTSSQDAKNMALN

-343 NLKQFALAQGISKSY
+343 NLKQFALAQGITKSY
-358 DEMSQSER
+358 NEMSQSEK

-459 AITDTADAFD
+459 AISDTAGAFD

-490 KSLASFDKL
+490 KSLAAFDKL
-499 NNTMTSQSDSGT
+499 NNTMTSQSDGDA

-530 TDSVIDQAN
+530 TNSVIDQAN
-539 SKINTLLDSMKKR
+539 SKINTVLDGMKKR

-558 LVKKGFKNGLGTDF
+558 LLKKGFKNGLGTDF
-572 DASIKRTEKHLASIG
+572 DASIKRTQKHLASIG
-587 KQLQDIFTNT
+587 KQLQDIFTNP

-652 GLFDISSR
+652 GLFDISSK

-689 DFMGISADLALGF
+689 DFMGINADLALGF

-720 IINNKG
+720 IIDNKD

-774 GFNSLVST
+774 GFSSLVGSL
-782 VLDVWNSQVAPFLT
+782 LDVWNSQVAPFLT

-801 IQTLWQAHLQPLVN
+801 IQTLWETHLQPFVN
-815 NIITLVGKIV
+815 NLITLVGKIV
-825 LALSELWKNPL
+825 LAISELWKNVL

-844 ANVIPVIT
+844 ANVVPVIT
-852 PILQML
+852 PILETL
-858 VSTVSSVIGTIA
+858 VKYVSSIIGTIA
-870 DILSGIMETL
+870 DILSGMMETL
-880 GGIIDFIRGVFTG
+880 SGIIDFITGVFTG
-893 NWSLAWRG
+893 DWSLAWQG
-901 VQQIFMGVW
+901 VQEIFTGIWNALTGFISGIWSTIKSIFTGAISVIVQFIKTGFNAAKTAITTIFGGIKTFISSIWNGIKSVVLGIVNALKNGITAAFNGIKSVITSVMNTISSVISRVWNAIWGTIKGV
-910 HTLISFMS
+910 IN
-918 GILSTISSIF
+918 GILS
-928 KGIYNVARSYI
+928 GIQSMV
-939 NFILSAIQGMIN
+939 N
-951 GIIGGFNYMIRSLN
+951 GIIGGLNSMIRALN
-965 HLHFSIPSWVPVL
+965 HLHFSIPDWVPGL
-978 GGKSLGFNLGTIPRV
+978 GGKSLGFNLSTISRV

>member
-1 MADGKVVIETGLDI
+1 MADGKVVIETGLDS
-15 TGATKDLNNLGKTIK
+15 TGLKKGLNNL
-30 KEGKEI
+30 
-36 PPIKPE
+36 KPQFTE
-42 VKPEVEEQAK
+42 MG
-52 TKTKADIN
+52 
-60 NLVEEVNRILK
+60 
-71 NAKTDININV
+71 
-81 SDEDLNIV
+81 
-89 SSRIDT
+89 
-95 ILSNTQLVTSEKVK
+95 NT
-109 KINAEFKKIGLTDIG
+109 
-124 ENVQKNVANKV
+124 
-135 EQDVNKTATATNK
+135 
-148 VAQATNKATQAS
+148 
-160 KNLDKETKEL
+160 
-170 NTDLKQV
+170 
-177 GTAGT
+177 GT

-189 NGTGGATKSMS
+189 NSMNGATKSMG
-200 SLKSSLKR
+200 SLKSSLKG

-216 FSLKALINFGQQAVN
+216 FSLKALINFGQQAVD

-343 NLKQFALAQGISKSY
+343 NLKQFALAQGITKSY
-358 DEMSQSER
+358 NEMSQSER

-387 TQDSWANQTRVLK
+387 TQDSWANQTRVLS

-439 GSVLSNVFGIQ
+439 GSVLSSIFGIQ

-459 AITDTADAFD
+459 AISDTADAFD

-475 GDYDKATKKASKTAS
+475 GDYDTATKKASKTAS

-499 NNTMTSQSDSGT
+499 NNTMTSQSDSGA

-518 GGGLTTPDISSG
+518 GGGLATPDISSG
-530 TDSVIDQAN
+530 ADSALTQAN
-539 SKINTLLDSMKKR
+539 SKINTVLDSMKKR

-558 LVKKGFKNGLGTDF
+558 LLKKGFKNGLGTDF
-572 DASIKRTEKHLASIG
+572 DASLKRTQKHLASIG
-587 KQLQDIFTNT
+587 KQLQDIFTNPS
-597 NVINAANNWANNV
+597 VINAANNWANNV

-626 TIVENL
+626 TIIENL

-652 GLFDISSR
+652 GLFDISSK

-689 DFMGISADLALGF
+689 DFMGINADLALGF

-720 IINNKG
+720 IIDNKD

-774 GFNSLVST
+774 GFSSLVSSL
-782 VLDVWNSQVAPFLT
+782 LDVWNSQVAPFLT

-801 IQTLWQAHLQPLVN
+801 IQTLWETHLQPFVDNL
-815 NIITLVGKIV
+815 ITLVGKIV
-825 LALSELWKNPL
+825 LAISELWKNVL

-844 ANVIPVIT
+844 ANVVPVIT
-852 PILQML
+852 PILETM
-858 VSTVSSVIGTIA
+858 VKTVSSIIGTIS

-880 GGIIDFIRGVFTG
+880 GGIIDFITGIFTG
-893 NWSLAWRG
+893 DWSSAWQG
-901 VQQIFMGVW
+901 VQEIFTGIW
-910 HTLISFMS
+910 NALTGFIS
-918 GILSTISSIF
+918 GIWSTIKSIF
-928 KGIYNVARSYI
+928 TGAISIIVQFIKTGFNAAKTAITTIFGGIRSFISNTWNGIKSTVIGAVNTLKSYAINGFNYMKSGISGVMNTILSIISGIWRGIYNVARSYI
-939 NFILSAIQGMIN
+939 NFILSGIQSMVN
-951 GIIGGFNYMIRSLN
+951 GIIGGFNSMIRALN
-965 HLHFSIPSWVPVL
+965 HLHFSIPDWVPGL
-978 GGKSLGFNLGTIPRV
+978 GGKSLGFNLSTISRV

>member
-1 MADGKVVIETGLDI
+1 MADGKVVIETGLDS
-15 TGATKDLNNLGKTIK
+15 TGLKKGLNNL
-30 KEGKEI
+30 
-36 PPIKPE
+36 KPQFTE
-42 VKPEVEEQAK
+42 MG
-52 TKTKADIN
+52 
-60 NLVEEVNRILK
+60 
-71 NAKTDININV
+71 
-81 SDEDLNIV
+81 
-89 SSRIDT
+89 
-95 ILSNTQLVTSEKVK
+95 NT
-109 KINAEFKKIGLTDIG
+109 
-124 ENVQKNVANKV
+124 
-135 EQDVNKTATATNK
+135 
-148 VAQATNKATQAS
+148 
-160 KNLDKETKEL
+160 
-170 NTDLKQV
+170 
-177 GTAGT
+177 GT

-189 NGTGGATKSMS
+189 NSMSGATKSIG
-200 SLKSSLKR
+200 SLKSSLKG

-216 FSLKALINFGQQAVN
+216 FSLKALINFGQQAVD

-459 AITDTADAFD
+459 AISDTADAFD

-475 GDYDKATKKASKTAS
+475 GDYDTATKKASKTAS

-518 GGGLTTPDISSG
+518 VGGLTTPDISSG
-530 TDSVIDQAN
+530 TDSALSQAN
-539 SKINTLLDSMKKR
+539 SKINTILDSMKKR

-572 DASIKRTEKHLASIG
+572 DASINRTQKHLASIG
-587 KQLQDIFTNT
+587 KQLQDIFTNAK
-597 NVINAANNWANNV
+597 VINAANNWANNV

-652 GLFDISSR
+652 GLFDISSK

-689 DFMGISADLALGF
+689 DFMGINADLALGF

-720 IINNKG
+720 IIDNKD

-774 GFNSLVST
+774 GFSSLVGSL
-782 VLDVWNSQVAPFLT
+782 LDVWNSQVAPFLT

-801 IQTLWQAHLQPLVN
+801 IQTLWETHLQPFVN
-815 NIITLVGKIV
+815 NLITLVGKIV
-825 LALSELWKNPL
+825 LAISELWKNVL

-844 ANVIPVIT
+844 ANVVPVIT
-852 PILQML
+852 PILETM
-858 VSTVSSVIGTIA
+858 VKTVSSIIGTIS

-880 GGIIDFIRGVFTG
+880 GGIIDFITGIFTG
-893 NWSLAWRG
+893 DWSLAWQG
-901 VQQIFMGVW
+901 VQEIFTGIW
-910 HTLISFMS
+910 NALTGFIS
-918 GILSTISSIF
+918 GIWSTIKSIFTGAISTIVQFIKTGFNAAKTAITTIFGGIKSFISSIWNGIKSIVMGAVNVLKSYVINGF
-928 KGIYNVARSYI
+928 NYMKSGISGVMNTILSIISGIWRGIYNVARSYI
-939 NFILSAIQGMIN
+939 NFILSGIQSMVN
-951 GIIGGFNYMIRSLN
+951 GIIGGFNSMIRALN
-965 HLHFSIPSWVPVL
+965 HLHFSIPDWVPGL
-978 GGKSLGFNLGTIPRV
+978 GGKSLGFNLSTISRV

>member
-1 MADGKVVIETGLDI
+1 MADGKVVIETGLDS
-15 TGATKDLNNLGKTIK
+15 TGLKKGLNNLKPQFT
-30 KEGKEI
+30 EI
-36 PPIKPE
+36 G
-42 VKPEVEEQAK
+42 
-52 TKTKADIN
+52 
-60 NLVEEVNRILK
+60 
-71 NAKTDININV
+71 
-81 SDEDLNIV
+81 
-89 SSRIDT
+89 
-95 ILSNTQLVTSEKVK
+95 NT
-109 KINAEFKKIGLTDIG
+109 
-124 ENVQKNVANKV
+124 
-135 EQDVNKTATATNK
+135 
-148 VAQATNKATQAS
+148 
-160 KNLDKETKEL
+160 
-170 NTDLKQV
+170 
-177 GTAGT
+177 GT

-189 NGTGGATKSMS
+189 NSVGDATKSMS
-200 SLKSSLKR
+200 SLKSSLKG

-358 DEMSQSER
+358 NEMSQSER

-423 ALNMI
+423 SLNMI

-439 GSVLSNVFGIQ
+439 GSVLSSVFGIQ

-459 AITDTADAFD
+459 SISDTADAFD

-499 NNTMTSQSDSGT
+499 NNTMTSQSDGDA

-518 GGGLTTPDISSG
+518 GGGITTPNISSG
-530 TDSVIDQAN
+530 TDSALSQAN
-539 SKINTLLDSMKKR
+539 SKINTILDNVKKR

-572 DASIKRTEKHLASIG
+572 DASIKRTQKHLASIG
-587 KQLQDIFTNT
+587 KQLQDIFTNP

-652 GLFDISSR
+652 GLFDISSK

-689 DFMGISADLALGF
+689 DFMGINADLALGF

-720 IINNKG
+720 IIDNKD

-774 GFNSLVST
+774 GFSSLVSSL
-782 VLDVWNSQVAPFLT
+782 LDVWNSQVAPFLT
-796 TVATE
+796 TVATA
-801 IQTLWQAHLQPLVN
+801 IQTLWETHLQPFVN
-815 NIITLVGKIV
+815 NLITLVGKIV
-825 LALSELWKNPL
+825 LAISELWKNVL

-844 ANVIPVIT
+844 ANVVPVIT
-852 PILQML
+852 PILETM
-858 VSTVSSVIGTIA
+858 VKTVSSIIGTIS

-880 GGIIDFIRGVFTG
+880 GGIIDFITGIFTG
-893 NWSLAWRG
+893 DWSLAWQG
-901 VQQIFMGVW
+901 VQEIFTGIW
-910 HTLISFMS
+910 NALTGFIS
-918 GILSTISSIF
+918 GIWSTIKSIF
-928 KGIYNVARSYI
+928 TGAISTIVQFIKTGFNAAKTAITTIFGGIRSFISNTWNGIKSIVIGAVNTLKSYVINGFNYMRSGISGIMNTILSIISGIWRGIYNVARSYI
-939 NFILSAIQGMIN
+939 NFILSGIQGMVN
-951 GIIGGFNYMIRSLN
+951 GIIGGFNSMIRALN
-965 HLHFSIPSWVPVL
+965 HLHFSIPDWVPGL
-978 GGKSLGFNLGTIPRV
+978 GGRSLGFNLSTISRV

-1043 SDNSPIVIEIDGKE
+1043 TDNSPIVIEIDGKE

>member
-1 MADGKVVIETGLDI
+1 MADGKVVIETGLDS
-15 TGATKDLNNLGKTIK
+15 TGLKKGLNNL
-30 KEGKEI
+30 
-36 PPIKPE
+36 KPQFTE
-42 VKPEVEEQAK
+42 MG
-52 TKTKADIN
+52 
-60 NLVEEVNRILK
+60 
-71 NAKTDININV
+71 
-81 SDEDLNIV
+81 
-89 SSRIDT
+89 
-95 ILSNTQLVTSEKVK
+95 NT
-109 KINAEFKKIGLTDIG
+109 
-124 ENVQKNVANKV
+124 
-135 EQDVNKTATATNK
+135 
-148 VAQATNKATQAS
+148 
-160 KNLDKETKEL
+160 
-170 NTDLKQV
+170 
-177 GTAGT
+177 GT

-189 NGTGGATKSMS
+189 NSMNGATKSMG
-200 SLKSSLKR
+200 SLKSSLKG

-216 FSLKALINFGQQAVN
+216 FSLKSLINFGQQAVD

-358 DEMSQSER
+358 NEMSQSEK

-378 GYIGDDFID
+378 GYIGDDFTD

-423 ALNMI
+423 ALNMV

-439 GSVLSNVFGIQ
+439 GSVLSSVFGIQ
-450 VQSANQVSG
+450 IQSANQVSG
-459 AITDTADAFD
+459 AISDTADAFD

-475 GDYDKATKKASKTAS
+475 GDYDTATKKASKTAS

-518 GGGLTTPDISSG
+518 GGGSLTTPDISSG

-539 SKINTLLDSMKKR
+539 SKINTIFDGVKKR

-572 DASIKRTEKHLASIG
+572 DASIKRTQKHLASIG
-587 KQLQDIFTNT
+587 KQLQDIFTNP

-652 GLFDISSR
+652 ELFDISSR

-689 DFMGISADLALGF
+689 DFMGINADLALGF

-720 IINNKG
+720 IIDNKD

-738 ISIAMDTIHGAIKNT
+738 ISIAMDTIHDAIKNT

-774 GFNSLVST
+774 GFSSLVGSL
-782 VLDVWNSQVAPFLT
+782 LDVWNSQVAPFLT

-801 IQTLWQAHLQPLVN
+801 IQTLWKTHLQPFVDNL
-815 NIITLVGKIV
+815 ITLVGKIV
-825 LALSELWKNPL
+825 LAISELWKNVL

-844 ANVIPVIT
+844 ANVVPVIT
-852 PILQML
+852 PILETM
-858 VSTVSSVIGTIA
+858 VKTVSSIIGTIA

-880 GGIIDFIRGVFTG
+880 GGIIDFITGVFTG
-893 NWSLAWRG
+893 DWSLAWQG
-901 VQQIFMGVW
+901 VQEIFTGIW
-910 HTLISFMS
+910 NALTGFIS
-918 GILSTISSIF
+918 GIWSTIKSIFTGAISVIVSFIKTGFNAAKTVITTIFGGIKSFISSIWNGIKSIVIGAVNVLKSYVINGF
-928 KGIYNVARSYI
+928 NYIKSGITGVMNTILSIISGIWRGIYNVARTYI
-939 NFILSAIQGMIN
+939 NYVLSGIQSMVN
-951 GIIGGFNYMIRSLN
+951 GIIGGLNSMIRALN
-965 HLHFSIPSWVPVL
+965 HLHFSIPDWVPGL
-978 GGKSLGFNLGTIPRV
+978 GGKSLGFNLGTISRV

>member
-1 MADGKVVIETGLDI
+1 MADGKVVIETGLDS
-15 TGATKDLNNLGKTIK
+15 TGLKKGLNNL
-30 KEGKEI
+30 
-36 PPIKPE
+36 KPQFTE
-42 VKPEVEEQAK
+42 MG
-52 TKTKADIN
+52 
-60 NLVEEVNRILK
+60 
-71 NAKTDININV
+71 
-81 SDEDLNIV
+81 
-89 SSRIDT
+89 
-95 ILSNTQLVTSEKVK
+95 NT
-109 KINAEFKKIGLTDIG
+109 
-124 ENVQKNVANKV
+124 
-135 EQDVNKTATATNK
+135 
-148 VAQATNKATQAS
+148 
-160 KNLDKETKEL
+160 
-170 NTDLKQV
+170 
-177 GTAGT
+177 GT

-189 NGTGGATKSMS
+189 NSMSGATKSIG
-200 SLKSSLKR
+200 SLKSSLKG

-216 FSLKALINFGQQAVN
+216 FSLKALINFGQQAVD

-343 NLKQFALAQGISKSY
+343 NLKQFALAQGITKSY
-358 DEMSQSER
+358 NEMSQSER

-387 TQDSWANQTRVLK
+387 TQDSWANQTRVLS

-412 GIITVLTPLVK
+412 GIITILTPLVK
-423 ALNMI
+423 ALNMVL
-428 MGRMI
+428 GRMI

-459 AITDTADAFD
+459 AVSDTADAFD
-469 DATTAV
+469 DASTAV

-490 KSLASFDKL
+490 KSLAAFDKL
-499 NNTMTSQSDSGT
+499 NNTMTSQSDGDT

-530 TDSVIDQAN
+530 TDSAIDQAN
-539 SKINTLLDSMKKR
+539 SKINTILDNVKKR

-572 DASIKRTEKHLASIG
+572 DASIKRTQKHLASIG
-587 KQLQDIFTNT
+587 KQLQDIFTNPS
-597 NVINAANNWANNV
+597 VINAANNWANNV

-720 IINNKG
+720 IIDNKD

-774 GFNSLVST
+774 GFSSLVGSL
-782 VLDVWNSQVAPFLT
+782 LDVWNSQVAPFLT
-796 TVATE
+796 TVATA
-801 IQTLWQAHLQPLVN
+801 IQTLWETHLQPFVDNL
-815 NIITLVGKIV
+815 ITLVGKIV
-825 LALSELWKNPL
+825 LAISELWKNVL

-844 ANVIPVIT
+844 ANVVPVIT
-852 PILQML
+852 PILETI
-858 VSTVSSVIGTIA
+858 VKTVSSVIGTIA
-870 DILSGIMETL
+870 DILSSIMETL
-880 GGIIDFIRGVFTG
+880 GGIIDFITGIFTG
-893 NWSLAWRG
+893 DWSLAWQG
-901 VQQIFMGVW
+901 VQEIFTGIWNALTGFISGIWSTIKSIFTGAISIIVQFIKTGFNAAKTAITTIFEGIRSFISNTWNGIKSVVLGIVNALKNGITTAFNGIKSVITSVMNTISSVISRVWNAIWGTIKGV
-910 HTLISFMS
+910 IN
-918 GILSTISSIF
+918 GILS
-928 KGIYNVARSYI
+928 GIQSMV
-939 NFILSAIQGMIN
+939 N
-951 GIIGGFNYMIRSLN
+951 GIIGGFNSMIRALN
-965 HLHFSIPSWVPVL
+965 HLHFSIPDWVPGL
-978 GGKSLGFNLGTIPRV
+978 GGKSLGFNLSTISRV

-1043 SDNSPIVIEIDGKE
+1043 TDNSPIVIEIDGKE

>member
-1 MADGKVVIETGLDI
+1 MADGKVVIETGLDS
-15 TGATKDLNNLGKTIK
+15 TGLKKGLNNL
-30 KEGKEI
+30 
-36 PPIKPE
+36 KPQFTE
-42 VKPEVEEQAK
+42 MG
-52 TKTKADIN
+52 
-60 NLVEEVNRILK
+60 
-71 NAKTDININV
+71 
-81 SDEDLNIV
+81 
-89 SSRIDT
+89 
-95 ILSNTQLVTSEKVK
+95 NT
-109 KINAEFKKIGLTDIG
+109 
-124 ENVQKNVANKV
+124 
-135 EQDVNKTATATNK
+135 
-148 VAQATNKATQAS
+148 
-160 KNLDKETKEL
+160 
-170 NTDLKQV
+170 
-177 GTAGT
+177 GT

-189 NGTGGATKSMS
+189 NSVGSATKSMG
-200 SLKSSLKR
+200 SLKSSLKG

-358 DEMSQSER
+358 EEMSQSER

-439 GSVLSNVFGIQ
+439 GSVLSSVFGIQ

-459 AITDTADAFD
+459 AISDTAGAFD

-499 NNTMTSQSDSGT
+499 NNTMTSQSDSGAGGT
-511 GAGGAGG
+511 GGAGG
-518 GGGLTTPDISSG
+518 GGGITTPDISSS
-530 TDSVIDQAN
+530 TDSAITQAN
-539 SKINTLLDSMKKR
+539 SKINTVLDNVKKR

-572 DASIKRTEKHLASIG
+572 DASIKRTQKHLASIG
-587 KQLQDIFTNT
+587 KQLQDIFTNP

-626 TIVENL
+626 TIIENL

-652 GLFDISSR
+652 GLFDISSKI
-660 VAQITG
+660 AQITG

-689 DFMGISADLALGF
+689 DLMGITADLALGF

-720 IINNKG
+720 IIDNKD

-738 ISIAMDTIHGAIKNT
+738 ISIVMDTIHGAIKNT
-753 FEQIFNVYDEYL
+753 FEQIFKVYDEYL

-774 GFNSLVST
+774 GFSNLVGSL
-782 VLDVWNSQVAPFLT
+782 LDIWNSQVAPFLT

-801 IQTLWQAHLQPLVN
+801 IQTLWETHLQPFVN
-815 NIITLVGKIV
+815 NLITLVGKIV
-825 LALSELWKNPL
+825 LAISELWKNVL

-852 PILQML
+852 PILET
-858 VSTVSSVIGTIA
+858 VVKTVSSVIGTIA

-880 GGIIDFIRGVFTG
+880 GGIIDFITGVFTG
-893 NWSLAWRG
+893 DWSLAWQG
-901 VQQIFMGVW
+901 VQEIFTGIW
-910 HTLISFMS
+910 NALTGFIS
-918 GILSTISSIF
+918 GIWSTIKSIFTGAISVIVQFIKTGFNAAKTAITTIFGGIKSFISSIWNGIKSIVIGAVNMLKSYVINGF
-928 KGIYNVARSYI
+928 NYMKSGISGVMNTILSIISGIWRGIYNVARSYI
-939 NFILSAIQGMIN
+939 NFILSGIQGMVN
-951 GIIGGFNYMIRSLN
+951 GIIAGFNSMIGALN
-965 HLHFSIPSWVPVL
+965 HLHFDIPDWVPGL
-978 GGKSLGFNLGTIPRV
+978 GGKSLGFNLGTISRI

>member
-1 MADGKVVIETGLDI
+1 MADGKVVIETGLDS
-15 TGATKDLNNLGKTIK
+15 TGLKKELNNL
-30 KEGKEI
+30 
-36 PPIKPE
+36 KPQFTE
-42 VKPEVEEQAK
+42 MG
-52 TKTKADIN
+52 
-60 NLVEEVNRILK
+60 
-71 NAKTDININV
+71 
-81 SDEDLNIV
+81 
-89 SSRIDT
+89 
-95 ILSNTQLVTSEKVK
+95 NT
-109 KINAEFKKIGLTDIG
+109 
-124 ENVQKNVANKV
+124 
-135 EQDVNKTATATNK
+135 
-148 VAQATNKATQAS
+148 
-160 KNLDKETKEL
+160 
-170 NTDLKQV
+170 
-177 GTAGT
+177 GT

-189 NGTGGATKSMS
+189 NSMSGATKSIG
-200 SLKSSLKR
+200 SLKSSLKG
-208 IIGTLGLV
+208 IISTLGVV
-216 FSLKALINFGQQAVN
+216 FSLKALINLGQQAVN

-358 DEMSQSER
+358 EEMSQSER

-387 TQDSWANQTRVLK
+387 TQDSWANQTRVLS

-412 GIITVLTPLVK
+412 GIITILTPLVK
-423 ALNMI
+423 ALNMVL
-428 MGRMI
+428 GRMI

-439 GSVLSNVFGIQ
+439 GSVLSNVFGIR
-450 VQSANQVSG
+450 VQRANQVSG
-459 AITDTADAFD
+459 AVSDTADAFD
-469 DATTAV
+469 DASTAV
-475 GDYDKATKKASKTAS
+475 GDYDKAIKKASKTAS

-511 GAGGAGG
+511 GTGGAGG
-518 GGGLTTPDISSG
+518 GGGLATPDISSG
-530 TDSVIDQAN
+530 VDSAIDQAN
-539 SKINTLLDSMKKR
+539 SKINTILDGVKKR

-572 DASIKRTEKHLASIG
+572 DASIKRTQKHLASIG
-587 KQLQDIFTNT
+587 KQLQDIFTNP

-610 AYALGQL
+610 AYALGQV

-666 NLSTAIAEIFTVFRS
+666 NLSTAIAEISTVFRS
-681 DTAKNITG
+681 DIAKNITG
-689 DFMGISADLALGF
+689 DFMGINADLALGF

-720 IINNKG
+720 IIDNKD

-765 APAFQNITD
+765 APAFQNITN
-774 GFNSLVST
+774 GFNSLVGSI
-782 VLDVWNSQVAPFLT
+782 LDVWNSQVVPFLT
-796 TVATE
+796 TVAAK
-801 IQTLWQAHLQPLVN
+801 IQTLWQTHLQPLVN

-825 LALSELWKNPL
+825 LALSELWKNAL

-910 HTLISFMS
+910 HTLTSFMS
-918 GILSTISSIF
+918 GIVSTISSIF

-951 GIIGGFNYMIRSLN
+951 GIIGGFNYMIRCLN
-965 HLHFSIPSWVPVL
+965 HLHFSIPSWVPGL
-978 GGKSLGFNLGTIPRV
+978 GGKSLGFNLSTISRV

>member
-1 MADGKVVIETGLDI
+1 MADGKVVIETGLDS
-15 TGATKDLNNLGKTIK
+15 TGLKKELNNL
-30 KEGKEI
+30 
-36 PPIKPE
+36 KPQFTE
-42 VKPEVEEQAK
+42 MG
-52 TKTKADIN
+52 
-60 NLVEEVNRILK
+60 
-71 NAKTDININV
+71 
-81 SDEDLNIV
+81 
-89 SSRIDT
+89 
-95 ILSNTQLVTSEKVK
+95 NT
-109 KINAEFKKIGLTDIG
+109 
-124 ENVQKNVANKV
+124 
-135 EQDVNKTATATNK
+135 
-148 VAQATNKATQAS
+148 
-160 KNLDKETKEL
+160 
-170 NTDLKQV
+170 
-177 GTAGT
+177 GT

-189 NGTGGATKSMS
+189 NSMNGATKSIG
-200 SLKSSLKR
+200 SLKSSLKG

-216 FSLKALINFGQQAVN
+216 FSLKALINFGQQAVD

-285 MLTSSQDAKDMALN
+285 MLTSSQDAKNMALN

-343 NLKQFALAQGISKSY
+343 NLKQFALAQGITKSY
-358 DEMSQSER
+358 NEMSQSEK

-459 AITDTADAFD
+459 AISDTAGAFD

-490 KSLASFDKL
+490 KSLAAFDKL
-499 NNTMTSQSDSGT
+499 NNTMTSQSDGDA

-530 TDSVIDQAN
+530 TNSVIDQAN
-539 SKINTLLDSMKKR
+539 SKINTVLDGMKKR

-558 LVKKGFKNGLGTDF
+558 LLKKGFKNGLGTDF
-572 DASIKRTEKHLASIG
+572 DASIKRTQKHLASIG
-587 KQLQDIFTNT
+587 KQLQDIFTNP

-652 GLFDISSR
+652 GLFDISSK

-689 DFMGISADLALGF
+689 DFMGINADLALGF

-720 IINNKG
+720 IIDNKD

-774 GFNSLVST
+774 GFSSLVGSL
-782 VLDVWNSQVAPFLT
+782 LDVWNSQVAPFLT

-801 IQTLWQAHLQPLVN
+801 IQTLWETHLQPFVN
-815 NIITLVGKIV
+815 NLITLVGKIV
-825 LALSELWKNPL
+825 LAISELWKNVL

-844 ANVIPVIT
+844 ANVVPVIT
-852 PILQML
+852 PILETL
-858 VSTVSSVIGTIA
+858 VKYVSSIIGTIA
-870 DILSGIMETL
+870 DILSGMMETL
-880 GGIIDFIRGVFTG
+880 SGIIDFITGVFTG
-893 NWSLAWRG
+893 DWSLAWQG
-901 VQQIFMGVW
+901 VQEIFTGIWNALTGFISGIWSTIKSIFTGAISVIVQFIKTGFNAAKTAITTIFGGIKTFISSIWNSIKSVVLGIVNALKNGITAAFNGIKSVITSVMNTISSVISRVWNAIWGTIKGV
-910 HTLISFMS
+910 IN
-918 GILSTISSIF
+918 GILS
-928 KGIYNVARSYI
+928 GIQSMV
-939 NFILSAIQGMIN
+939 N
-951 GIIGGFNYMIRSLN
+951 GIIGGLNSMIRALN
-965 HLHFSIPSWVPVL
+965 HLHFSIPDWVPGL
-978 GGKSLGFNLGTIPRV
+978 GGKSLGFNLSTISRV

>member
-1 MADGKVVIETGLDI
+1 MADGKVVIETGLDSA
-15 TGATKDLNNLGKTIK
+15 GLKKGLNNL
-30 KEGKEI
+30 
-36 PPIKPE
+36 KPQFTE
-42 VKPEVEEQAK
+42 MG
-52 TKTKADIN
+52 
-60 NLVEEVNRILK
+60 
-71 NAKTDININV
+71 
-81 SDEDLNIV
+81 
-89 SSRIDT
+89 
-95 ILSNTQLVTSEKVK
+95 NT
-109 KINAEFKKIGLTDIG
+109 
-124 ENVQKNVANKV
+124 
-135 EQDVNKTATATNK
+135 
-148 VAQATNKATQAS
+148 
-160 KNLDKETKEL
+160 
-170 NTDLKQV
+170 
-177 GTAGT
+177 GT

-189 NGTGGATKSMS
+189 NSMNGATKSMG
-200 SLKSSLKR
+200 SLKSSLKG

-387 TQDSWANQTRVLK
+387 TQDSWANQTRVLS

-439 GSVLSNVFGIQ
+439 GSVLSSVFGIQ

-459 AITDTADAFD
+459 AISDTANAFD

-475 GDYDKATKKASKTAS
+475 GDYDTATKKASKTAS

-499 NNTMTSQSDSGT
+499 NNTMSSQSDSGA

-518 GGGLTTPDISSG
+518 GGGLATPDISST
-530 TDSVIDQAN
+530 TDSAIDQAN
-539 SKINTLLDSMKKR
+539 SKINTILDGVKKR

-572 DASIKRTEKHLASIG
+572 DASIKRTQKHLASIG
-587 KQLQDIFTNT
+587 KQLQDIFTNP

-652 GLFDISSR
+652 GLFDISSK

-689 DFMGISADLALGF
+689 DFMGINADLALGF

-720 IINNKG
+720 IIDNKD

-774 GFNSLVST
+774 GFSSLVGS
-782 VLDVWNSQVAPFLT
+782 LLNVWNSQVAPFLT

-801 IQTLWQAHLQPLVN
+801 IQTLWDTHLQPFVN
-815 NIITLVGKIV
+815 NLITLVGKIV
-825 LALSELWKNPL
+825 LAISELWKNVL

-844 ANVIPVIT
+844 ANVVPVIT
-852 PILQML
+852 PILESM
-858 VSTVSSVIGTIA
+858 VKTVSSVIGTIA

-880 GGIIDFIRGVFTG
+880 GGIIDFITGIFTG
-893 NWSLAWRG
+893 DWSLAWQG
-901 VQQIFMGVW
+901 VQEIFTGIW
-910 HTLISFMS
+910 NALTGFIS
-918 GILSTISSIF
+918 GIWSTIKSIFTGAISTIVQFVKTGFNAAKTVITTIFGGIKSFISSIWNGIKSIVIGAVNVLKSYVINGF
-928 KGIYNVARSYI
+928 NYIKSGITGVMNTILSIISGIWRGIYNVARTYI
-939 NFILSAIQGMIN
+939 NYVLSGIQSMVN
-951 GIIGGFNYMIRSLN
+951 GIIGGLNSMIRALN
-965 HLHFSIPSWVPVL
+965 HLHFSIPDWVPGL
-978 GGKSLGFNLGTIPRV
+978 GGKSLGFNLSTISRV

>member
-1 MADGKVVIETGLDI
+1 MSDGKVVIETGLDS
-15 TGATKDLNNLGKTIK
+15 TGLKKGLNNL
-30 KEGKEI
+30 
-36 PPIKPE
+36 KPQFTE
-42 VKPEVEEQAK
+42 MG
-52 TKTKADIN
+52 
-60 NLVEEVNRILK
+60 
-71 NAKTDININV
+71 
-81 SDEDLNIV
+81 
-89 SSRIDT
+89 
-95 ILSNTQLVTSEKVK
+95 NT
-109 KINAEFKKIGLTDIG
+109 
-124 ENVQKNVANKV
+124 
-135 EQDVNKTATATNK
+135 
-148 VAQATNKATQAS
+148 
-160 KNLDKETKEL
+160 
-170 NTDLKQV
+170 
-177 GTAGT
+177 GT
-182 KAMNQIS
+182 KAMIQIS
-189 NGTGGATKSMS
+189 NSMNDATKSMS
-200 SLKSSLKR
+200 SLKSSLKG
-208 IIGTLGLV
+208 IIDTLGLV
-216 FSLKALINFGQQAVN
+216 FSLKALINFGQQAVD

-358 DEMSQSER
+358 NEMSQSEK

-378 GYIGDDFID
+378 GYIGNDFID

-439 GSVLSNVFGIQ
+439 GSVLSSVFGIQ
-450 VQSANQVSG
+450 IQSANQVSG
-459 AITDTADAFD
+459 AISDTASAFD
-469 DATTAV
+469 DATIAV
-475 GDYDKATKKASKTAS
+475 GDYDTATKKASKTAS

-499 NNTMTSQSDSGT
+499 NNTMTSQSDSVTGT
-511 GAGGAGG
+511 GGVGGD
-518 GGGLTTPDISSG
+518 GGLTTPDISSG
-530 TDSVIDQAN
+530 ADSAIDQAN
-539 SKINTLLDSMKKR
+539 SKINTIFDGVKKR

-558 LVKKGFKNGLGTDF
+558 LIKKGFKNGLGTDF
-572 DASIKRTEKHLASIG
+572 DASIKRTQKHLASIG
-587 KQLQDIFTNT
+587 KQLQDIFTNP

-652 GLFDISSR
+652 GLFDISSKI
-660 VAQITG
+660 AQITG

-720 IINNKG
+720 IIDNKD
-726 KIQQAVMGLLEP
+726 KIQQAIMGLLEP

-774 GFNSLVST
+774 GFSSLVDSI
-782 VLDVWNSQVAPFLT
+782 LDVWNSQVAPFLT

-801 IQTLWQAHLQPLVN
+801 IQTLWETHLQPLVN
-815 NIITLVGKIV
+815 NLITLVGKIA
-825 LALSELWKNPL
+825 LALSELWKNLL

-844 ANVIPVIT
+844 ANVVPVIT
-852 PILQML
+852 PILETM
-858 VSTVSSVIGTIA
+858 VKTVSSVIGTIA

-893 NWSLAWRG
+893 DWSLAWRG

-910 HTLISFMS
+910 HTLIGFIS
-918 GILSTISSIF
+918 GISSTISSIF
-928 KGIYNVARSYI
+928 KGIYNVIRAFI
-939 NFILSAIQGMIN
+939 NFILSGIQSMVN
-951 GIIGGFNYMIRSLN
+951 GIIGGLNSMIRGLN
-965 HLHFSIPSWVPVL
+965 HLHFSIPDWVPGL
-978 GGKSLGFNLGTIPRV
+978 GGKSLGFNLSTISRV

>member
-1 MADGKVVIETGLDI
+1 MADGKVVIETGLDS
-15 TGATKDLNNLGKTIK
+15 TGLKKELNNL
-30 KEGKEI
+30 
-36 PPIKPE
+36 KPQFTE
-42 VKPEVEEQAK
+42 MG
-52 TKTKADIN
+52 
-60 NLVEEVNRILK
+60 
-71 NAKTDININV
+71 
-81 SDEDLNIV
+81 
-89 SSRIDT
+89 
-95 ILSNTQLVTSEKVK
+95 NT
-109 KINAEFKKIGLTDIG
+109 
-124 ENVQKNVANKV
+124 
-135 EQDVNKTATATNK
+135 
-148 VAQATNKATQAS
+148 
-160 KNLDKETKEL
+160 
-170 NTDLKQV
+170 
-177 GTAGT
+177 GT

-189 NGTGGATKSMS
+189 NSMNGATKSIG
-200 SLKSSLKR
+200 SLKSSLKG

-343 NLKQFALAQGISKSY
+343 NLKQFALAQGITKSY
-358 DEMSQSER
+358 NEMSQSER

-459 AITDTADAFD
+459 AISDTAGAFD

-530 TDSVIDQAN
+530 TDSAIDQAN
-539 SKINTLLDSMKKR
+539 SKINTILDSVKKR

-572 DASIKRTEKHLASIG
+572 DASIKRTQKHLASIG
-587 KQLQDIFTNT
+587 KQLQDIFTNP

-652 GLFDISSR
+652 GLFDISSK

-689 DFMGISADLALGF
+689 DFIGINADLALGF

-720 IINNKG
+720 IIDNKD

-774 GFNSLVST
+774 GFSSLVSSL
-782 VLDVWNSQVAPFLT
+782 LDVWNSQVAPFLT
-796 TVATE
+796 TVATA
-801 IQTLWQAHLQPLVN
+801 IQTLWETHLQPFVN
-815 NIITLVGKIV
+815 NLITLVGKIV
-825 LALSELWKNPL
+825 LAISELWKNVL

-844 ANVIPVIT
+844 ANVVPVIT
-852 PILQML
+852 PILESM
-858 VSTVSSVIGTIA
+858 VKTVSSVIGTIA

-880 GGIIDFIRGVFTG
+880 GGIIDFITGIFTG
-893 NWSLAWRG
+893 DWSLAWQG
-901 VQQIFMGVW
+901 VQEIFTGIWNALTGFISGVW
-910 HTLISFMS
+910 STIKSIFTGAISIIVQFIKTGFNAAKTAITTIFGGIRSFISNTWNGIKSVVLGIVNALKNGITAAFNGIKSVITSVMNTIS
-918 GILSTISSIF
+918 SVISSVWNAIWGTIKRVINGILS
-928 KGIYNVARSYI
+928 GIQSMV
-939 NFILSAIQGMIN
+939 N
-951 GIIGGFNYMIRSLN
+951 GIIGGFNSMIRALN
-965 HLHFSIPSWVPVL
+965 HLHFSIPDWVPGL
-978 GGKSLGFNLGTIPRV
+978 GGKSLGFNLSTISRV